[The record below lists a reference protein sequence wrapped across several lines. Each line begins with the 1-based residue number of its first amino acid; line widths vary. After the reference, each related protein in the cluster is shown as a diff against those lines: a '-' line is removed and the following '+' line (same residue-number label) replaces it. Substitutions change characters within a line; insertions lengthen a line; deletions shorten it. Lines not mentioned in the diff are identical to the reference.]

1 MTSRL
6 VKRHL
11 SLCLVLVMLLTAML
25 PVSVFAAGSN
35 DEGSAASG
43 GNAAA
48 TTMIS
53 DYATFLSCFKVL
65 EGYAQ
70 TYAEENA
77 GEDANALII
86 NYIRTGVER
95 YTSGTWEMV
104 CGKENTAFTAY
115 VSEQDTANNTSASAL
130 KNINNFT
137 LPNGNKVDLGHVFG
151 AMDVANYAKVQGMTD
166 AVVQARADMGS
177 WAGDITDLMYCAENV
192 DIADKVDTTET
203 DVDTLAANLRARY
216 LGVDYGTLNE
226 VDHSFTDTD
235 LYGDMDAFYLTTE
248 MNRGGVA
255 LSTIIENYF
264 TAGLTDA
271 SRASYFL
278 TNRLGGMVT
287 KDGIRSKVLSTYT
300 GNTLIGALESS
311 YSLTDL
317 PNCETLRKACCYAFA
332 DYLFDLAGDPNGT
345 DPVDP
350 DPVDPDPKPEPK
362 PDNAYY
368 SVFSS
373 DTTTVAPGVTQTIN
387 YALTKDDKQIV
398 YYIATADIAREDVSI
413 HANYHDNDPSQG
425 WAMSR
430 VSDQMAAAQKRHSD
444 PSDAANYVEHYNA
457 VVGVNADFY
466 NMTTGAPGGALVM
479 DGVEYH
485 GGTSENFFAILK
497 DGTAMIGSSSDYA
510 AYKDQIQEA
519 VGGSVYL
526 VKDGKPVVTSA
537 ADYYNSRH
545 SRTCVGITAEGKVIM
560 MVLDGRQ
567 EPFSAGGS
575 AEELA
580 QIMLDAGCVTAINL
594 DGGGSTTFVAKQEGS
609 NTLTVVNRPS
619 DGYERSVS
627 SSLMVVSTA
636 PVSTEL
642 DHALITSAY
651 DYLTSGATVRLVA
664 SGVSASGSA
673 AELPADI
680 TWKSADETIGTVS
693 EDGVFTAVKKGSV
706 EIQLLSGDTVIGSKT
721 LTVVE
726 PNGLKFSKTSI
737 NAIYGDSVCLPLVA
751 TYNENPVAVCAG
763 DITFEL
769 SNSAAGTVEAA
780 NNGFAFTG
788 SEGSGLRNVTITA
801 MITRDYSISATI
813 KVAMYSANQAIFDFD
828 NATGGDRTFA
838 WTREVSNAEYLPG
851 GDGETDRYHVIDPS
865 QPMNVTYVFG
875 LDMMTIKMPEKLKP
889 LLSMVAGG
897 DISGITAWDLLLQL
911 AERVSPKTEVTV
923 KFQFDQ
929 NVDVDISNL
938 TVSNDY
944 FRLTSASM
952 DENNLLTVKC
962 NFIKQS
968 QAIDPETAN
977 PICILSGVKM
987 TAKNGANQ
995 TLTITNAGSI
1005 GYDIYLGANAL
1016 YSMAKQTSFQEQYGI
1031 YPYEEPENVTHP
1043 KGGHFY
1049 CESYQKFTDKFILD
1063 GTVWSGWKQINGATY
1078 YFVDNVAVKGV
1089 HKVPGLNDESNEY
1102 FYQFNETT
1110 GACEGKVTGLF
1121 ELDGARYYAINGVA
1135 KSGWWNLTDAD
1146 GENSYY
1152 YFDKET
1158 FKGLNGP
1165 SRAFFENVTYTF
1177 DNGKLLK
1184 GEWLTTDQGT
1194 KYYYG
1199 PTFVQG
1205 KWYTVEGEKYYF
1217 DPQGYRYTGL
1227 RYVKESY
1234 NHDDHIYWY
1243 DFGEDGIC
1251 HGVYQHTGLFYLNG
1265 NTYYTIDGMV
1275 CFGLYLAEDGYYY
1288 YFGSGNYTAVKNT
1301 RHWVSFPNDTGLA
1314 QAFYDFDENG
1324 RMIID
1329 NPDPSKNGIVNEDG
1343 TLYYY
1348 VNGVRNYAGLIQ
1360 IDGDYYYV
1368 NSSCKVVT
1376 SQRYWVSKTNDLLP
1390 ATFYNFDADGKM
1402 TDAPIPTPDPDP
1414 NPNPDPGVK
1423 NGIVN
1428 EDGELY
1434 YYVNGVKTYAGL
1446 IKIDGDY
1453 YYVNSSCKVVTNC
1466 RYWISK
1472 TNDLL
1477 PATFYNF
1484 DADGKMTDAPIPTP
1498 DPDPNPNP
1506 DPEVKNGIVS
1516 EDGELY
1522 YYVNGVKTYAGL
1534 IQIDGDYYYVN
1545 SSCKVVTNQR
1555 YWISKTNDLL
1565 PATFYT
1571 FGADGKMTD
1580 APIPTPEPDPEL
1592 KNGIVS
1598 EDGEL
1603 YYYVNGVK
1611 TYAGLI
1617 QIDGDYY
1624 YVNSSCKVV
1633 TNQRYWISKTNDL
1646 LPATFY
1652 NFDADGKMTDAPIP
1666 TPEPDPELKNGIV
1679 SEDGELY
1686 YYVNGVKTYAG
1697 LIQIDGDY
1705 YYVNSSCKV
1714 VTNQRYWISKTN
1726 DLLPATFYTFGADG
1740 KMTDAPIPTPDPD
1753 PVDPAKNGIVSED
1766 GELYYYVD
1774 GVKTYAGLI
1783 KIDGDYYYVNSSCKV
1798 ITNQRYW
1805 ISKTNDLLPATF
1817 YTFGADGKMVK

>member
-6 VKRHL
+6 MKRHL
-11 SLCLVLVMLLTAML
+11 SLCLVFVMLLTAML

-35 DEGSAASG
+35 DEGSVASG

-130 KNINNFT
+130 KNLGNFT

-203 DVDTLAANLRARY
+203 DVDTLAANIRTKY
-216 LGVDYGTLNE
+216 LGVDYGTLNS
-226 VDHSFTDTD
+226 VGHSFADTD

-466 NMTTGAPGGALVM
+466 NMTTGAPSGALVM

-485 GGTSENFFAILK
+485 GGTSKNFFAILK
-497 DGTAMIGSSSDYA
+497 DGTAMIGGPSDYA
-510 AYKDQIQEA
+510 AYQDQIQEA

-545 SRTCVGITAEGKVIM
+545 SRTCVGITAEGKVVM

-567 EPFSAGGS
+567 EPFSAGGT

-636 PVSTEL
+636 PVSTEF

-664 SGVSASGSA
+664 SGVSVSGSA
-673 AELPADI
+673 AELPANL

-737 NAIYGDSVCLPLVA
+737 NAIYGDSVRLPLVA

-828 NATGGDRTFA
+828 NATSGDRTFA
-838 WTREVSNAEYLPG
+838 WTRDVSNAEYLPG

-875 LDMMTIKMPEKLKP
+875 LDMMTIKMPEKLEP

-1016 YSMAKQTSFQEQYGI
+1016 YNMAKQTSFQEQYGI

-1121 ELDGARYYAINGVA
+1121 ELDGAWYYAIKGVA

-1146 GENSYY
+1146 GSSAY
-1152 YFDKET
+1152 YFFSTKT
-1158 FKGLNGP
+1158 FQAVDGNQKIDGYNYVF
-1165 SRAFFENVTYTF
+1165 SNH
-1177 DNGKLLK
+1177 KLVRGDFVK
-1184 GEWLTTDQGT
+1184 DAGGTHYRWAGEWMCNKWLELDGK
-1194 KYYYG
+1194 KYYLGYG
-1199 PTFVQG
+1199 PNGYVQ
-1205 KWYTVEGEKYYF
+1205 
-1217 DPQGYRYTGL
+1217 TGIF
-1227 RYVKESY
+1227 
-1234 NHDDHIYWY
+1234 HIYEY
-1243 DFGEDGIC
+1243 P
-1251 HGVYQHTGLFYLNG
+1251 
-1265 NTYYTIDGMV
+1265 
-1275 CFGLYLAEDGYYY
+1275 
-1288 YFGSGNYTAVKNT
+1288 T
-1301 RHWVSFPNDTGLA
+1301 RYA
-1314 QAFYDFDENG
+1314 ADENG
-1324 RMIID
+1324 VWQEHLTGPFDYKGETYYCVAGIIQE
-1329 NPDPSKNGIVNEDG
+1329 G
-1343 TLYYY
+1343 
-1348 VNGVRNYAGLIQ
+1348 AGLVR
-1360 IDGDYYYV
+1360 IDGDYYYFRTSTSTAV
-1368 NSSCKVVT
+1368 KARAYWITVT
-1376 SQRYWVSKTNDLLP
+1376 NGLLP
-1390 ATFYNFDADGKM
+1390 AGQYTFDADGKM
-1402 TDAPIPTPDPDP
+1402 VNPPIVTPDPDP
-1414 NPNPDPGVK
+1414 SP
-1423 NGIVN
+1423 
-1428 EDGELY
+1428 E
-1434 YYVNGVKTYAGL
+1434 
-1446 IKIDGDY
+1446 
-1453 YYVNSSCKVVTNC
+1453 
-1466 RYWISK
+1466 
-1472 TNDLL
+1472 
-1477 PATFYNF
+1477 
-1484 DADGKMTDAPIPTP
+1484 
-1498 DPDPNPNP
+1498 
-1506 DPEVKNGIVS
+1506 PEVKNGIVA
-1516 EDGELY
+1516 E
-1522 YYVNGVKTYAGL
+1522 NG
-1534 IQIDGDYYYVN
+1534 
-1545 SSCKVVTNQR
+1545 S
-1555 YWISKTNDLL
+1555 
-1565 PATFYT
+1565 
-1571 FGADGKMTD
+1571 
-1580 APIPTPEPDPEL
+1580 
-1592 KNGIVS
+1592 
-1598 EDGEL
+1598 
-1603 YYYVNGVK
+1603 
-1611 TYAGLI
+1611 
-1617 QIDGDYY
+1617 
-1624 YVNSSCKVV
+1624 
-1633 TNQRYWISKTNDL
+1633 
-1646 LPATFY
+1646 
-1652 NFDADGKMTDAPIP
+1652 
-1666 TPEPDPELKNGIV
+1666 
-1679 SEDGELY
+1679 
-1686 YYVNGVKTYAG
+1686 
-1697 LIQIDGDY
+1697 
-1705 YYVNSSCKV
+1705 
-1714 VTNQRYWISKTN
+1714 
-1726 DLLPATFYTFGADG
+1726 
-1740 KMTDAPIPTPDPD
+1740 
-1753 PVDPAKNGIVSED
+1753 
-1766 GELYYYVD
+1766 LYYYVD
-1774 GVKTYAGLI
+1774 GVLTGAGLI
-1783 KIDGDYYYVNSSCKV
+1783 RLNGDYYYVRTSNCEVVHGRSYWV
-1798 ITNQRYW
+1798 TDTNG
-1805 ISKTNDLLPATF
+1805 LLPAGPYTF
-1817 YTFGADGKMVK
+1817 GTDGKMINPPVVDPTPDPDPEPEPTPDPDPTPDVKNGIVAENGSLYYYEDGVLTGAGLIRLNGDYYYVKTSNCEVVHGRSYWVTDTNGLLPAGPYTFGADGKMVK

>member
-1 MTSRL
+1 MTRGTM
-6 VKRHL
+6 KRYL
-11 SLCLVLVMLLTAML
+11 SMCLVIVMLLTTLL
-25 PVSVFAAGSN
+25 PVGAYAADDSAIEDTATN
-35 DEGSAASG
+35 YEEPVASELEDVSIELEDQESEQADETS
-43 GNAAA
+43 
-48 TTMIS
+48 TVTEIS

-264 TAGLTDA
+264 TAGLTDT

-317 PNCETLRKACCYAFA
+317 PNYETLRKACCYAFA

-350 DPVDPDPKPEPK
+350 NPDPEPDPEP
-362 PDNAYY
+362 DDAYY

-398 YYIATADIAREDVSI
+398 YYIATADISRDDVSI
-413 HANYHDNDPSQG
+413 HANYHANDPSQG

-430 VSDQMAAAQKRHSD
+430 VSDQMTAAQKRHSD

-466 NMTTGAPGGALVM
+466 NMTTGAPSGALVM
-479 DGVEYH
+479 EGVEYH
-485 GGTSENFFAILK
+485 SGASANFFAILK

-526 VKDGKPVVTSA
+526 VKDGKSVVTSA

-545 SRTCVGITAEGKVIM
+545 SRTCVGITAEGKVVL

-636 PVSTEL
+636 PVSTEF

-651 DYLTSGATVRLVA
+651 DYLTSGATVRLIA
-664 SGVSASGSA
+664 SGVSVSGSA

-693 EDGVFTAVKKGSV
+693 EGGVFTAVKKGSV

-737 NAIYGDSVCLPLVA
+737 NAIYGDSVRLPLVA

-788 SEGSGLRNVTITA
+788 SEASGLRNVTITA

-828 NATGGDRTFA
+828 NTTSGDRTFA
-838 WTREVSNAEYLPG
+838 WTRDVSNAEYLPG

-875 LDMMTIKMPEKLKP
+875 LDMMTIKVPEKLEP

-897 DISGITAWDLLLQL
+897 DISGITGWDLLLQL
-911 AERVSPKTEVTV
+911 AERVSSKTEVTV

-929 NVDVDISNL
+929 NVAVDISNL

-944 FRLTSASM
+944 FRLTSASL

-968 QAIDPETAN
+968 QAIDPDTAN
-977 PICILSGVKM
+977 PICILSGVQLS
-987 TAKNGANQ
+987 AKDGAQWDADQCLSIENS
-995 TLTITNAGSI
+995 GSV

-1031 YPYEEPENVTHP
+1031 YPYEEPENTTHP
-1043 KGGHFY
+1043 CGGHFY
-1049 CESYQKFTDKFILD
+1049 CESYQEFTDRFILD
-1063 GTVWSGWKQINGATY
+1063 NGSWSGWKTVNGASY
-1078 YFVDNVAVKGV
+1078 YFVENNALKGI

-1110 GACEGKVTGLF
+1110 GACEGKVTGLI
-1121 ELDGARYYAINGVA
+1121 EVDGAWYYAINGVA

-1146 GENSYY
+1146 GNNGYY
-1152 YFDKET
+1152 YFDPET
-1158 FKGLNGP
+1158 FQGLNGEN
-1165 SRAFFENVTYTF
+1165 SSFFPNVTYQF
-1177 DNGKLLK
+1177 ENGKLVK
-1184 GEWLTTDQGT
+1184 GAWLATDHG
-1194 KYYYG
+1194 KRYYYG
-1199 PTFVQG
+1199 PGFVQG
-1205 KWYTVEGEKYYF
+1205 KWYTIEGNLYF
-1217 DPQGYRYTGL
+1217 FNQNGYRYEGL
-1227 RYVKESY
+1227 RYVKLRD
-1234 NHDDHIYWY
+1234 NHDDPIYWY

-1265 NTYYTIDGMV
+1265 NTYYTINGMV
-1275 CFGLYLAEDGYYY
+1275 CNGLYLADDGYYY
-1288 YFGSGNYTAVKNT
+1288 YFGSVDYTAVKNT
-1301 RHWVSFPNDTGLA
+1301 RHWVSYPNDTGFA
-1314 QAFYDFDENG
+1314 PAFYSFDEDG

-1329 NPDPSKNGIVNEDG
+1329 TPDPSKDGIVNEDG
-1343 TLYYY
+1343 ELYYY
-1348 VNGVRNYAGLIQ
+1348 VNGVRFYAGLIQ

-1376 SQRYWVSKTNDLLP
+1376 NQRYWVSKTNDLLP
-1390 ATFYNFDADGKM
+1390 AGFYNFDVDGKM

-1414 NPNPDPGVK
+1414 DPNPDPEVK

-1446 IKIDGDY
+1446 IQIDGDY
-1453 YYVNSSCKVVTNC
+1453 YYVNSYCKVITNQ
-1466 RYWISK
+1466 RYWVSK

-1477 PATFYNF
+1477 TAGFYNF
-1484 DADGKMTDAPIPTP
+1484 GADGKMTDAPIPTP
-1498 DPDPNPNP
+1498 DPDPDPNP

-1545 SSCKVVTNQR
+1545 SYCKVITNQR
-1555 YWISKTNDLL
+1555 YWVSKTNDLL
-1565 PATFYT
+1565 PA
-1571 FGADGKMTD
+1571 A
-1580 APIPTPEPDPEL
+1580 
-1592 KNGIVS
+1592 
-1598 EDGEL
+1598 
-1603 YYYVNGVK
+1603 
-1611 TYAGLI
+1611 
-1617 QIDGDYY
+1617 
-1624 YVNSSCKVV
+1624 
-1633 TNQRYWISKTNDL
+1633 
-1646 LPATFY
+1646 FY

-1666 TPEPDPELKNGIV
+1666 TPDPDPN
-1679 SEDGELY
+1679 
-1686 YYVNGVKTYAG
+1686 
-1697 LIQIDGDY
+1697 
-1705 YYVNSSCKV
+1705 
-1714 VTNQRYWISKTN
+1714 
-1726 DLLPATFYTFGADG
+1726 
-1740 KMTDAPIPTPDPD
+1740 PDPD
-1753 PVDPAKNGIVSED
+1753 PEVKNGIVSED

-1783 KIDGDYYYVNSSCKV
+1783 QIDGDYYYVNSYCKV
-1798 ITNQRYW
+1798 ITSQRYW
-1805 ISKTNDLLPATF
+1805 VSKTNNLLPATF
-1817 YTFGADGKMVK
+1817 YTFGADGKMVR

>member
-6 VKRHL
+6 MKRHL

-130 KNINNFT
+130 KNLGNFT

-151 AMDVANYAKVQGMTD
+151 AMDVANYAKAQGMTA

-177 WAGDITDLMYCAENV
+177 WAGDIADLMFCAENV
-192 DIADKVDTTET
+192 DIPDKVDTTET
-203 DVDTLAANLRARY
+203 DVDILAANIRTKY
-216 LGVDYGTLNE
+216 LGVDYGTLNS
-226 VDHSFTDTD
+226 VGHSFTDTD

-466 NMTTGAPGGALVM
+466 NMTTGAPSGALVM

-485 GGTSENFFAILK
+485 GGTSKNFFAILK
-497 DGTAMIGSSSDYA
+497 DGTAMIGGPSDYA
-510 AYKDQIQEA
+510 AYQDQIQEA

-545 SRTCVGITAEGKVIM
+545 SRTCVGITAEGKVVM

-567 EPFSAGGS
+567 EPFSAGGT

-636 PVSTEL
+636 PVSTEF

-651 DYLTSGATVRLVA
+651 DYLTSGAAVRLVA
-664 SGVSASGSA
+664 SGVSVSGSA
-673 AELPADI
+673 AELPANL

-737 NAIYGDSVCLPLVA
+737 NAIYGDSVRLPLVA

-1146 GENSYY
+1146 GSSAY
-1152 YFDKET
+1152 YFFSTKT
-1158 FKGLNGP
+1158 FQAVDGNQKIDGYNYVF
-1165 SRAFFENVTYTF
+1165 SNH
-1177 DNGKLLK
+1177 KLVRGDFVK
-1184 GEWLTTDQGT
+1184 DAGGTHYRWAGEWMCNKWLELDGK
-1194 KYYYG
+1194 KYYLGYG
-1199 PTFVQG
+1199 PNGYVQ
-1205 KWYTVEGEKYYF
+1205 
-1217 DPQGYRYTGL
+1217 TGIF
-1227 RYVKESY
+1227 
-1234 NHDDHIYWY
+1234 HIYEY
-1243 DFGEDGIC
+1243 PTRYAADEN
-1251 HGVYQHTGLFYLNG
+1251 GVWQEHLTGLFDYKG
-1265 NTYYTIDGMV
+1265 ETYYCVAG
-1275 CFGLYLAEDGYYY
+1275 
-1288 YFGSGNYTAVKNT
+1288 
-1301 RHWVSFPNDTGLA
+1301 
-1314 QAFYDFDENG
+1314 
-1324 RMIID
+1324 IIQE
-1329 NPDPSKNGIVNEDG
+1329 G
-1343 TLYYY
+1343 
-1348 VNGVRNYAGLIQ
+1348 AGLVR
-1360 IDGDYYYV
+1360 IDGDYYYFR
-1368 NSSCKVVT
+1368 T
-1376 SQRYWVSKTNDLLP
+1376 STSTAVKARAYWITVKNGLLP
-1390 ATFYNFDADGKM
+1390 AGQYTFDADGKM
-1402 TDAPIPTPDPDP
+1402 VNPPIVTPDPDP
-1414 NPNPDPGVK
+1414 SPEPGVK
-1423 NGIVN
+1423 NGIVA
-1428 EDGELY
+1428 E
-1434 YYVNGVKTYAGL
+1434 NG
-1446 IKIDGDY
+1446 
-1453 YYVNSSCKVVTNC
+1453 S
-1466 RYWISK
+1466 
-1472 TNDLL
+1472 
-1477 PATFYNF
+1477 
-1484 DADGKMTDAPIPTP
+1484 
-1498 DPDPNPNP
+1498 
-1506 DPEVKNGIVS
+1506 
-1516 EDGELY
+1516 
-1522 YYVNGVKTYAGL
+1522 
-1534 IQIDGDYYYVN
+1534 
-1545 SSCKVVTNQR
+1545 
-1555 YWISKTNDLL
+1555 
-1565 PATFYT
+1565 
-1571 FGADGKMTD
+1571 
-1580 APIPTPEPDPEL
+1580 
-1592 KNGIVS
+1592 
-1598 EDGEL
+1598 
-1603 YYYVNGVK
+1603 
-1611 TYAGLI
+1611 
-1617 QIDGDYY
+1617 
-1624 YVNSSCKVV
+1624 
-1633 TNQRYWISKTNDL
+1633 
-1646 LPATFY
+1646 
-1652 NFDADGKMTDAPIP
+1652 
-1666 TPEPDPELKNGIV
+1666 
-1679 SEDGELY
+1679 
-1686 YYVNGVKTYAG
+1686 
-1697 LIQIDGDY
+1697 
-1705 YYVNSSCKV
+1705 
-1714 VTNQRYWISKTN
+1714 
-1726 DLLPATFYTFGADG
+1726 
-1740 KMTDAPIPTPDPD
+1740 
-1753 PVDPAKNGIVSED
+1753 
-1766 GELYYYVD
+1766 LYYYVD
-1774 GVKTYAGLI
+1774 GVLTGAGLI
-1783 KIDGDYYYVNSSCKV
+1783 RLNGDYYYVKTSNCEVVHGRSYWV
-1798 ITNQRYW
+1798 TDTNG
-1805 ISKTNDLLPATF
+1805 LLPAGP
-1817 YTFGADGKMVK
+1817 YTFGTDGKMINPPVVDPTPDPDPEPEPTPDPDPTPDVKSGIVAENGSLYYYEDGVLTGAGLIRLNGDYYYVKTSNCEVVHGRSYWVTDTNGLLPAGPYTFDADGKMVK

>member
-6 VKRHL
+6 MKRHL

-130 KNINNFT
+130 KNISNFT

-177 WAGDITDLMYCAENV
+177 WAGDIADLMFCAENV
-192 DIADKVDTTET
+192 DIPEKVDTTET
-203 DVDTLAANLRARY
+203 DVDILAANIRTKY
-216 LGVDYGTLNE
+216 LGVDYGTLNS

-497 DGTAMIGSSSDYA
+497 DGTAMIGGPSDYA
-510 AYKDQIQEA
+510 AYQDQIQEA

-636 PVSTEL
+636 PVSTEF

-664 SGVSASGSA
+664 SGVSVSGSA
-673 AELPADI
+673 AELPANL

-737 NAIYGDSVCLPLVA
+737 NAIYGDSVRLPLVA

-1146 GENSYY
+1146 GSSAY
-1152 YFDKET
+1152 YFFSTKT
-1158 FKGLNGP
+1158 FQAVDGNQKIDGYNYVF
-1165 SRAFFENVTYTF
+1165 SNH
-1177 DNGKLLK
+1177 KLVRGDFVK
-1184 GEWLTTDQGT
+1184 DAGGTHYRWAGEWMCNKWLELDGK
-1194 KYYYG
+1194 KYYLGYG
-1199 PTFVQG
+1199 PNGYVQ
-1205 KWYTVEGEKYYF
+1205 
-1217 DPQGYRYTGL
+1217 TGIF
-1227 RYVKESY
+1227 
-1234 NHDDHIYWY
+1234 HIYEY
-1243 DFGEDGIC
+1243 PTRYAADEN
-1251 HGVYQHTGLFYLNG
+1251 GVWQEHLTGLFDYKG
-1265 NTYYTIDGMV
+1265 ETYYCVAG
-1275 CFGLYLAEDGYYY
+1275 
-1288 YFGSGNYTAVKNT
+1288 
-1301 RHWVSFPNDTGLA
+1301 
-1314 QAFYDFDENG
+1314 
-1324 RMIID
+1324 IIQE
-1329 NPDPSKNGIVNEDG
+1329 G
-1343 TLYYY
+1343 
-1348 VNGVRNYAGLIQ
+1348 AGLVR
-1360 IDGDYYYV
+1360 IDGDYYYFRTSTSTAV
-1368 NSSCKVVT
+1368 KARAYWITVT
-1376 SQRYWVSKTNDLLP
+1376 NGLLP
-1390 ATFYNFDADGKM
+1390 AGQYTFDADGKM
-1402 TDAPIPTPDPDP
+1402 VNPPIVTPDPDP
-1414 NPNPDPGVK
+1414 SPEPGVK
-1423 NGIVN
+1423 NGIVA
-1428 EDGELY
+1428 E
-1434 YYVNGVKTYAGL
+1434 NG
-1446 IKIDGDY
+1446 
-1453 YYVNSSCKVVTNC
+1453 S
-1466 RYWISK
+1466 
-1472 TNDLL
+1472 
-1477 PATFYNF
+1477 
-1484 DADGKMTDAPIPTP
+1484 
-1498 DPDPNPNP
+1498 
-1506 DPEVKNGIVS
+1506 
-1516 EDGELY
+1516 
-1522 YYVNGVKTYAGL
+1522 
-1534 IQIDGDYYYVN
+1534 
-1545 SSCKVVTNQR
+1545 
-1555 YWISKTNDLL
+1555 
-1565 PATFYT
+1565 
-1571 FGADGKMTD
+1571 
-1580 APIPTPEPDPEL
+1580 
-1592 KNGIVS
+1592 
-1598 EDGEL
+1598 
-1603 YYYVNGVK
+1603 
-1611 TYAGLI
+1611 
-1617 QIDGDYY
+1617 
-1624 YVNSSCKVV
+1624 
-1633 TNQRYWISKTNDL
+1633 
-1646 LPATFY
+1646 
-1652 NFDADGKMTDAPIP
+1652 
-1666 TPEPDPELKNGIV
+1666 
-1679 SEDGELY
+1679 
-1686 YYVNGVKTYAG
+1686 
-1697 LIQIDGDY
+1697 
-1705 YYVNSSCKV
+1705 
-1714 VTNQRYWISKTN
+1714 
-1726 DLLPATFYTFGADG
+1726 
-1740 KMTDAPIPTPDPD
+1740 
-1753 PVDPAKNGIVSED
+1753 
-1766 GELYYYVD
+1766 LYYYVD
-1774 GVKTYAGLI
+1774 GVLTGAGLI
-1783 KIDGDYYYVNSSCKV
+1783 RLNGDYYYVKTSNCEVVHGRSYWV
-1798 ITNQRYW
+1798 TDTNG
-1805 ISKTNDLLPATF
+1805 LLPAGP
-1817 YTFGADGKMVK
+1817 YTFGTDGKMINPPVVDPTPDPDPEPEPTPDPDPTPDVKSGIVAENGSLYYYEDGVLTGAGLIRLNGDYYYVKTSNCEVVHGRSYWVTDTNGLLPAGPYTFGTDGKMINPPVVDPTPDPDPEPEPTPDPDPTPDVKNGIVAENGSLYYYEGGVLTGAGLIRLNGDYYYVKTSNCEVVHGRSYWVTDTNGLLPAGPYTFDADGKMVK

>member
-6 VKRHL
+6 MKRHL

-130 KNINNFT
+130 KNLGNFT

-177 WAGDITDLMYCAENV
+177 WAGDIADLMFCAENV
-192 DIADKVDTTET
+192 DIPEKVDTTET
-203 DVDTLAANLRARY
+203 DVDILAANIRTKY
-216 LGVDYGTLNE
+216 LGVDYGTLNS

-497 DGTAMIGSSSDYA
+497 DGTAMIGGPSDYA
-510 AYKDQIQEA
+510 AYQDQIQEA

-636 PVSTEL
+636 PVSTEF

-664 SGVSASGSA
+664 SGVSVSGSA
-673 AELPADI
+673 AELPANL

-737 NAIYGDSVCLPLVA
+737 NAIYGDSVRLPLVA

-1146 GENSYY
+1146 GSSAY
-1152 YFDKET
+1152 YFFSTKT
-1158 FKGLNGP
+1158 FQAVDGNQKIDGYNYVF
-1165 SRAFFENVTYTF
+1165 SNH
-1177 DNGKLLK
+1177 KLVRGDFVK
-1184 GEWLTTDQGT
+1184 DAGGTHYRWAGEWMCNKWLELDGK
-1194 KYYYG
+1194 KYYLGYG
-1199 PTFVQG
+1199 PNGYVQ
-1205 KWYTVEGEKYYF
+1205 
-1217 DPQGYRYTGL
+1217 TGIF
-1227 RYVKESY
+1227 
-1234 NHDDHIYWY
+1234 HIYEY
-1243 DFGEDGIC
+1243 PTRYAADEN
-1251 HGVYQHTGLFYLNG
+1251 GVWQEHLTGLFDYKG
-1265 NTYYTIDGMV
+1265 ETYYCVAG
-1275 CFGLYLAEDGYYY
+1275 
-1288 YFGSGNYTAVKNT
+1288 
-1301 RHWVSFPNDTGLA
+1301 
-1314 QAFYDFDENG
+1314 
-1324 RMIID
+1324 IIQE
-1329 NPDPSKNGIVNEDG
+1329 G
-1343 TLYYY
+1343 
-1348 VNGVRNYAGLIQ
+1348 AGLVR
-1360 IDGDYYYV
+1360 IDGDYYYFRTSTSTAV
-1368 NSSCKVVT
+1368 KARAYWITVT
-1376 SQRYWVSKTNDLLP
+1376 NGLLP
-1390 ATFYNFDADGKM
+1390 AGQYTFDADGKM
-1402 TDAPIPTPDPDP
+1402 VNPPIVTPDPDP
-1414 NPNPDPGVK
+1414 SPEPGVK
-1423 NGIVN
+1423 NGIVA
-1428 EDGELY
+1428 E
-1434 YYVNGVKTYAGL
+1434 NG
-1446 IKIDGDY
+1446 
-1453 YYVNSSCKVVTNC
+1453 S
-1466 RYWISK
+1466 
-1472 TNDLL
+1472 
-1477 PATFYNF
+1477 
-1484 DADGKMTDAPIPTP
+1484 
-1498 DPDPNPNP
+1498 
-1506 DPEVKNGIVS
+1506 
-1516 EDGELY
+1516 
-1522 YYVNGVKTYAGL
+1522 
-1534 IQIDGDYYYVN
+1534 
-1545 SSCKVVTNQR
+1545 
-1555 YWISKTNDLL
+1555 
-1565 PATFYT
+1565 
-1571 FGADGKMTD
+1571 
-1580 APIPTPEPDPEL
+1580 
-1592 KNGIVS
+1592 
-1598 EDGEL
+1598 
-1603 YYYVNGVK
+1603 
-1611 TYAGLI
+1611 
-1617 QIDGDYY
+1617 
-1624 YVNSSCKVV
+1624 
-1633 TNQRYWISKTNDL
+1633 
-1646 LPATFY
+1646 
-1652 NFDADGKMTDAPIP
+1652 
-1666 TPEPDPELKNGIV
+1666 
-1679 SEDGELY
+1679 
-1686 YYVNGVKTYAG
+1686 
-1697 LIQIDGDY
+1697 
-1705 YYVNSSCKV
+1705 
-1714 VTNQRYWISKTN
+1714 
-1726 DLLPATFYTFGADG
+1726 
-1740 KMTDAPIPTPDPD
+1740 
-1753 PVDPAKNGIVSED
+1753 
-1766 GELYYYVD
+1766 LYYYVD
-1774 GVKTYAGLI
+1774 GVLTGAGLI
-1783 KIDGDYYYVNSSCKV
+1783 RLNGDYYYVKTSNCEVVHGRSYWV
-1798 ITNQRYW
+1798 TDTNG
-1805 ISKTNDLLPATF
+1805 LLPAGP
-1817 YTFGADGKMVK
+1817 YTFGTDGKMINPPVVDPTPDPDPEPEPTPDPDPTPDVKSGIVAENGSLYYYEDGVLTGAGLIRLNGDYYYVKTSNCEVVHGRSYWVTDTNGLLPAGPYTFDADGKMVK

>member
-6 VKRHL
+6 MKRHL

-130 KNINNFT
+130 KNLGNFT

-177 WAGDITDLMYCAENV
+177 WAGDIADLMFCAENV
-192 DIADKVDTTET
+192 DIPEKVDTTET
-203 DVDTLAANLRARY
+203 DVDILAANIRTKY
-216 LGVDYGTLNE
+216 LGVDYGTLNS

-497 DGTAMIGSSSDYA
+497 DGTAMIGGPSDYA
-510 AYKDQIQEA
+510 AYQDQIQEA

-636 PVSTEL
+636 PVSTEF

-664 SGVSASGSA
+664 SGVSVSGSA
-673 AELPADI
+673 AELPANL

-737 NAIYGDSVCLPLVA
+737 NAIYGDSVRLPLVA

-1146 GENSYY
+1146 GSSAY
-1152 YFDKET
+1152 YFFSTKT
-1158 FKGLNGP
+1158 FQAVDGNQKIDGYNYVF
-1165 SRAFFENVTYTF
+1165 SNH
-1177 DNGKLLK
+1177 KLVRGDFVK
-1184 GEWLTTDQGT
+1184 DAGGTHYRWAGEWMCNKWLELDGK
-1194 KYYYG
+1194 KYYLGYG
-1199 PTFVQG
+1199 PNGYVQ
-1205 KWYTVEGEKYYF
+1205 
-1217 DPQGYRYTGL
+1217 TGIF
-1227 RYVKESY
+1227 
-1234 NHDDHIYWY
+1234 HIYEY
-1243 DFGEDGIC
+1243 PTRYAADEN
-1251 HGVYQHTGLFYLNG
+1251 GVWQEHLTGLFDYKG
-1265 NTYYTIDGMV
+1265 ETYYCVAG
-1275 CFGLYLAEDGYYY
+1275 
-1288 YFGSGNYTAVKNT
+1288 
-1301 RHWVSFPNDTGLA
+1301 
-1314 QAFYDFDENG
+1314 
-1324 RMIID
+1324 IIQE
-1329 NPDPSKNGIVNEDG
+1329 G
-1343 TLYYY
+1343 
-1348 VNGVRNYAGLIQ
+1348 AGLVR
-1360 IDGDYYYV
+1360 IDGDYYYFRTSTSTAV
-1368 NSSCKVVT
+1368 KARAYWITVT
-1376 SQRYWVSKTNDLLP
+1376 NGLLP
-1390 ATFYNFDADGKM
+1390 AGQYTFDADGKM
-1402 TDAPIPTPDPDP
+1402 VNPPIVTPDPDP
-1414 NPNPDPGVK
+1414 SPEPGVK
-1423 NGIVN
+1423 NGIVAEN
-1428 EDGELY
+1428 GSLY
-1434 YYVNGVKTYAGL
+1434 YYEDGVLTGAGL
-1446 IKIDGDY
+1446 IRLNGDY
-1453 YYVNSSCKVVTNC
+1453 YYVKTSNCEVVHGRSYWVTDTNG
-1466 RYWISK
+1466 
-1472 TNDLL
+1472 LL
-1477 PATFYNF
+1477 PAGPYTFGTDGKMINPPVVDPTPDPDPEPEPTPDPDPTPDVKNGIVAENGSLYYYEGGVLTGAGLIRLNGDYYYVKTSNCEVVHGRSYWVTDTNGLLPAGPYTF
-1484 DADGKMTDAPIPTP
+1484 DADGKM
-1498 DPDPNPNP
+1498 
-1506 DPEVKNGIVS
+1506 VK
-1516 EDGELY
+1516 
-1522 YYVNGVKTYAGL
+1522 
-1534 IQIDGDYYYVN
+1534 
-1545 SSCKVVTNQR
+1545 
-1555 YWISKTNDLL
+1555 
-1565 PATFYT
+1565 
-1571 FGADGKMTD
+1571 
-1580 APIPTPEPDPEL
+1580 
-1592 KNGIVS
+1592 
-1598 EDGEL
+1598 
-1603 YYYVNGVK
+1603 
-1611 TYAGLI
+1611 
-1617 QIDGDYY
+1617 
-1624 YVNSSCKVV
+1624 
-1633 TNQRYWISKTNDL
+1633 
-1646 LPATFY
+1646 
-1652 NFDADGKMTDAPIP
+1652 
-1666 TPEPDPELKNGIV
+1666 
-1679 SEDGELY
+1679 
-1686 YYVNGVKTYAG
+1686 
-1697 LIQIDGDY
+1697 
-1705 YYVNSSCKV
+1705 
-1714 VTNQRYWISKTN
+1714 
-1726 DLLPATFYTFGADG
+1726 
-1740 KMTDAPIPTPDPD
+1740 
-1753 PVDPAKNGIVSED
+1753 
-1766 GELYYYVD
+1766 
-1774 GVKTYAGLI
+1774 
-1783 KIDGDYYYVNSSCKV
+1783 
-1798 ITNQRYW
+1798 
-1805 ISKTNDLLPATF
+1805 
-1817 YTFGADGKMVK
+1817 

>member
-130 KNINNFT
+130 KNLGNFT

-151 AMDVANYAKVQGMTD
+151 AMDVANYAKAQGMTA

-177 WAGDITDLMYCAENV
+177 WAGDIADLMFCAENV
-192 DIADKVDTTET
+192 DIPEKVDTTET
-203 DVDTLAANLRARY
+203 DVDILAANIRTKY
-216 LGVDYGTLNE
+216 LGVDYGTLNS
-226 VDHSFTDTD
+226 VDHSFADTD

-545 SRTCVGITAEGKVIM
+545 SRTCVGITAEGKVVM

-636 PVSTEL
+636 PVSTEF

-664 SGVSASGSA
+664 SGVSVSGSA

-737 NAIYGDSVCLPLVA
+737 NAIYGDSVRLPLIA

-838 WTREVSNAEYLPG
+838 WTRDVSNAEYLPG

-875 LDMMTIKMPEKLKP
+875 LDMMTIKMPEKLEP

-1146 GENSYY
+1146 GSSAY
-1152 YFDKET
+1152 YFFSTKT
-1158 FKGLNGP
+1158 FQAVDGNQKIDGYNYVF
-1165 SRAFFENVTYTF
+1165 SNH
-1177 DNGKLLK
+1177 KLVRGDFVK
-1184 GEWLTTDQGT
+1184 DAGGTHYRWAGEWMCNKWLELDGK
-1194 KYYYG
+1194 KYYLGYG
-1199 PTFVQG
+1199 PNGYVQ
-1205 KWYTVEGEKYYF
+1205 
-1217 DPQGYRYTGL
+1217 TGIF
-1227 RYVKESY
+1227 
-1234 NHDDHIYWY
+1234 HIYEY
-1243 DFGEDGIC
+1243 PTRYAADEN
-1251 HGVYQHTGLFYLNG
+1251 GVWQEHLTGLFDYKG
-1265 NTYYTIDGMV
+1265 ETYYCVAG
-1275 CFGLYLAEDGYYY
+1275 
-1288 YFGSGNYTAVKNT
+1288 
-1301 RHWVSFPNDTGLA
+1301 
-1314 QAFYDFDENG
+1314 
-1324 RMIID
+1324 IIQE
-1329 NPDPSKNGIVNEDG
+1329 G
-1343 TLYYY
+1343 
-1348 VNGVRNYAGLIQ
+1348 AGLVR
-1360 IDGDYYYV
+1360 IDGDYYYFRTSTSTAV
-1368 NSSCKVVT
+1368 KARAYWITVT
-1376 SQRYWVSKTNDLLP
+1376 NGLLP
-1390 ATFYNFDADGKM
+1390 AGQYTFDADGKM
-1402 TDAPIPTPDPDP
+1402 VNPPIVTPDPDP
-1414 NPNPDPGVK
+1414 SPEPGVK
-1423 NGIVN
+1423 NGIVA
-1428 EDGELY
+1428 E
-1434 YYVNGVKTYAGL
+1434 NG
-1446 IKIDGDY
+1446 
-1453 YYVNSSCKVVTNC
+1453 S
-1466 RYWISK
+1466 
-1472 TNDLL
+1472 
-1477 PATFYNF
+1477 
-1484 DADGKMTDAPIPTP
+1484 
-1498 DPDPNPNP
+1498 
-1506 DPEVKNGIVS
+1506 
-1516 EDGELY
+1516 
-1522 YYVNGVKTYAGL
+1522 
-1534 IQIDGDYYYVN
+1534 
-1545 SSCKVVTNQR
+1545 
-1555 YWISKTNDLL
+1555 
-1565 PATFYT
+1565 
-1571 FGADGKMTD
+1571 
-1580 APIPTPEPDPEL
+1580 
-1592 KNGIVS
+1592 
-1598 EDGEL
+1598 
-1603 YYYVNGVK
+1603 
-1611 TYAGLI
+1611 
-1617 QIDGDYY
+1617 
-1624 YVNSSCKVV
+1624 
-1633 TNQRYWISKTNDL
+1633 
-1646 LPATFY
+1646 
-1652 NFDADGKMTDAPIP
+1652 
-1666 TPEPDPELKNGIV
+1666 
-1679 SEDGELY
+1679 
-1686 YYVNGVKTYAG
+1686 
-1697 LIQIDGDY
+1697 
-1705 YYVNSSCKV
+1705 
-1714 VTNQRYWISKTN
+1714 
-1726 DLLPATFYTFGADG
+1726 
-1740 KMTDAPIPTPDPD
+1740 
-1753 PVDPAKNGIVSED
+1753 
-1766 GELYYYVD
+1766 LYYYVD
-1774 GVKTYAGLI
+1774 GVLTGAGLI
-1783 KIDGDYYYVNSSCKV
+1783 RLNGDYYYVKTSNCEVVHGRSYWV
-1798 ITNQRYW
+1798 TDTNG
-1805 ISKTNDLLPATF
+1805 LLPAGP
-1817 YTFGADGKMVK
+1817 YTFGTDGKMINPPVVDPTPDPDPEPEPTPDPDPTPDVKSGIVAENGSLYYYEDGVLTGAGLIRLNGDYYYVKTSNCEVVHGRSYWVTDTNGLLPAGPYTFGTDGKMINPPVVDPTPDPDPEPEPTPDPDPTPDVKNGIVAENGSLYYYEGGVLTGAGLIRLNGDYYYVKTSNCEVVHGRSYWVTDTNGLLPAGPYTFDADGKMVK

>member
-1 MTSRL
+1 MVRGTM
-6 VKRHL
+6 KRYL
-11 SLCLVLVMLLTAML
+11 SMCLVVVMLLTTLL
-25 PVSVFAAGSN
+25 PVGAYAADDSAIEDTATN
-35 DEGSAASG
+35 YEEPVASELEDVSIELEDQESEQADETS
-43 GNAAA
+43 
-48 TTMIS
+48 TVTEIS

-77 GEDANALII
+77 GENANALII

-166 AVVQARADMGS
+166 TVVQARADMGS

-203 DVDTLAANLRARY
+203 DADTLAANIRARY
-216 LGVDYGTLNE
+216 LGVDYGTLNS

-317 PNCETLRKACCYAFA
+317 SNYETLRKACCYAFA

-350 DPVDPDPKPEPK
+350 DPDPEPDPEPG
-362 PDNAYY
+362 DAYY

-413 HANYHDNDPSQG
+413 HANYHANDPSQG

-430 VSDQMAAAQKRHSD
+430 VSDQMSAAQKRHSD
-444 PSDAANYVEHYNA
+444 PSDTANYVEHYNA

-466 NMTTGAPGGALVM
+466 NMTTGAPSGALVM
-479 DGVEYH
+479 EGVEYH
-485 GGTSENFFAILK
+485 GVASENFFAILK

-526 VKDGKPVVTSA
+526 VKDGKSVVTSA

-545 SRTCVGITAEGKVIM
+545 SRTCVGITAEGKVVL

-609 NTLTVVNRPS
+609 DTLTVVNRPS

-636 PVSTEL
+636 PVSTEF

-651 DYLTSGATVRLVA
+651 DYLTSGATVRMVA
-664 SGVSASGSA
+664 SGVSVSGSA

-737 NAIYGDSVCLPLVA
+737 NAIYGDSVRLPLIA

-769 SNSAAGTVEAA
+769 SNSAAGTVESA

-788 SEGSGLRNVTITA
+788 SEESGLRNVTITA

-828 NATGGDRTFA
+828 NATSGDRTFA
-838 WTREVSNAEYLPG
+838 WTRDVSNAEYLPG

-865 QPMNVTYVFG
+865 QPMNVAYVFG
-875 LDMMTIKMPEKLKP
+875 LDMMTIKVPEKLEP

-911 AERVSPKTEVTV
+911 AERVSSKTEVTV

-929 NVDVDISNL
+929 NVAVDISNL

-944 FRLTSASM
+944 FRLTSASL

-968 QAIDPETAN
+968 QAIDPDTAN
-977 PICILSGVKM
+977 PICILSGVQLS
-987 TAKNGANQ
+987 AKDGAQWDADQCLSIENS
-995 TLTITNAGSI
+995 GSV

-1031 YPYEEPENVTHP
+1031 YPYEEPENTTHP
-1043 KGGHFY
+1043 CGGHFY
-1049 CESYQKFTDKFILD
+1049 CESYQEFTDRFILD
-1063 GTVWSGWKQINGATY
+1063 NGSWSGWKTVNGASY
-1078 YFVDNVAVKGV
+1078 YFVENNALKGI

-1110 GACEGKVTGLF
+1110 GACEGKVTGLI
-1121 ELDGARYYAINGVA
+1121 EVDGAWYYAINGVA

-1146 GENSYY
+1146 GNNGYY
-1152 YFDKET
+1152 YFDPET
-1158 FKGLNGP
+1158 FQGLNGEN
-1165 SRAFFENVTYTF
+1165 SSFFPNVTYQF
-1177 DNGKLLK
+1177 ENGKLVK
-1184 GEWLTTDQGT
+1184 GAWLATDHG
-1194 KYYYG
+1194 KRYYYG
-1199 PTFVQG
+1199 PGFVQG
-1205 KWYTVEGEKYYF
+1205 KWYTIEGNLYF
-1217 DPQGYRYTGL
+1217 FNQNGYRYEGL
-1227 RYVKESY
+1227 RYVKLRD
-1234 NHDDHIYWY
+1234 NHDDPIYWY

-1265 NTYYTIDGMV
+1265 NTYYTINGMV
-1275 CFGLYLAEDGYYY
+1275 CNGLYLADDGYYY
-1288 YFGSGNYTAVKNT
+1288 YFGSVDYTAVKNT
-1301 RHWVSFPNDTGLA
+1301 RHWVSYPNDTGFA
-1314 QAFYDFDENG
+1314 PAFYSFDEDG

-1329 NPDPSKNGIVNEDG
+1329 TPDPSKDGIVNEDG
-1343 TLYYY
+1343 ELYYY
-1348 VNGVRNYAGLIQ
+1348 VNGVRFYAGLIQ

-1376 SQRYWVSKTNDLLP
+1376 NQRYWVSKTNDLLP
-1390 ATFYNFDADGKM
+1390 AGFYNFDVDGKM

-1414 NPNPDPGVK
+1414 DPNPDPEVK

-1446 IKIDGDY
+1446 IQIDGDY
-1453 YYVNSSCKVVTNC
+1453 YYVNSYCKVITNQ
-1466 RYWISK
+1466 RYWVSK

-1477 PATFYNF
+1477 TAGFYNF
-1484 DADGKMTDAPIPTP
+1484 GADGKMTDAPIPTP
-1498 DPDPNPNP
+1498 DPDPDPNP

-1545 SSCKVVTNQR
+1545 SYCKVITNQR
-1555 YWISKTNDLL
+1555 YWVSKTNDLL
-1565 PATFYT
+1565 PA
-1571 FGADGKMTD
+1571 A
-1580 APIPTPEPDPEL
+1580 
-1592 KNGIVS
+1592 
-1598 EDGEL
+1598 
-1603 YYYVNGVK
+1603 
-1611 TYAGLI
+1611 
-1617 QIDGDYY
+1617 
-1624 YVNSSCKVV
+1624 
-1633 TNQRYWISKTNDL
+1633 
-1646 LPATFY
+1646 FY

-1666 TPEPDPELKNGIV
+1666 TPD
-1679 SEDGELY
+1679 
-1686 YYVNGVKTYAG
+1686 
-1697 LIQIDGDY
+1697 
-1705 YYVNSSCKV
+1705 
-1714 VTNQRYWISKTN
+1714 
-1726 DLLPATFYTFGADG
+1726 
-1740 KMTDAPIPTPDPD
+1740 PDPD
-1753 PVDPAKNGIVSED
+1753 PDPDPEVKNGIVSED

-1783 KIDGDYYYVNSSCKV
+1783 QIDGDYYYVNSYCKV
-1798 ITNQRYW
+1798 ITSQRYW
-1805 ISKTNDLLPATF
+1805 VSKTNNLLPATF
-1817 YTFGADGKMVK
+1817 YTFGADGKMVR

>member
-1 MTSRL
+1 MARGTM
-6 VKRHL
+6 KRYL
-11 SLCLVLVMLLTAML
+11 SMCLVVVMLLTTLL
-25 PVSVFAAGSN
+25 PVGVYAA
-35 DEGSAASG
+35 DDSAIKDTATNYEEPVASELEDVSIELEDQKTEQ
-43 GNAAA
+43 ADDTSAD
-48 TTMIS
+48 TEIS

-77 GEDANALII
+77 GENVNALII

-130 KNINNFT
+130 KNLGNFT

-166 AVVQARADMGS
+166 AAVQARADMGS
-177 WAGDITDLMYCAENV
+177 WAGDIADMMFCAENV
-192 DIADKVDTTET
+192 DIPEKVDTTET
-203 DVDTLAANLRARY
+203 DVDILAANIRTKY
-216 LGVDYGTLNE
+216 LGVDYGTLNS

-317 PNCETLRKACCYAFA
+317 SNYETLRKACCYAFA

-350 DPVDPDPKPEPK
+350 DPDPEPDPEP
-362 PDNAYY
+362 DDAYY

-398 YYIATADIAREDVSI
+398 YYIATADISRDDVSI
-413 HANYHDNDPSQG
+413 HANYHANDPSQG

-430 VSDQMAAAQKRHSD
+430 VSDQMTAAQKRHSD
-444 PSDAANYVEHYNA
+444 PADTANYVEHYNA

-466 NMTTGAPGGALVM
+466 NMTTGAPSGALVM
-479 DGVEYH
+479 EGVEYH
-485 GGTSENFFAILK
+485 SGASANFFAILK

-526 VKDGKPVVTSA
+526 VKDGKSVVTSA

-545 SRTCVGITAEGKVIM
+545 SRTCVGITAEGKVVL

-636 PVSTEL
+636 PVSTEF

-651 DYLTSGATVRLVA
+651 DYLTSGAAVRLIA
-664 SGVSASGSA
+664 SGVSVSGSA

-737 NAIYGDSVCLPLVA
+737 NAIYGDSVRLPLIA

-788 SEGSGLRNVTITA
+788 SEASGLRNVTITA

-828 NATGGDRTFA
+828 NATSGDRTFA
-838 WTREVSNAEYLPG
+838 WTRDVSNAEYLPG

-875 LDMMTIKMPEKLKP
+875 LDMMTIKVPEKLEP

-911 AERVSPKTEVTV
+911 AERVSSKTEVTV

-929 NVDVDISNL
+929 NVAVDISNL

-944 FRLTSASM
+944 FRLTSASL

-968 QAIDPETAN
+968 QAIDPDTAN
-977 PICILSGVKM
+977 PICILSGVQLS
-987 TAKNGANQ
+987 AKGGAQWDDNQ
-995 TLTITNAGSI
+995 CLSIENSGSV

-1016 YSMAKQTSFQEQYGI
+1016 YNMAKQTSFQEQYGI
-1031 YPYEEPENVTHP
+1031 YPYEEPENTTHP
-1043 KGGHFY
+1043 CGGHFY
-1049 CESYQKFTDKFILD
+1049 CE
-1063 GTVWSGWKQINGATY
+1063 
-1078 YFVDNVAVKGV
+1078 
-1089 HKVPGLNDESNEY
+1089 
-1102 FYQFNETT
+1102 
-1110 GACEGKVTGLF
+1110 
-1121 ELDGARYYAINGVA
+1121 
-1135 KSGWWNLTDAD
+1135 
-1146 GENSYY
+1146 
-1152 YFDKET
+1152 
-1158 FKGLNGP
+1158 
-1165 SRAFFENVTYTF
+1165 
-1177 DNGKLLK
+1177 
-1184 GEWLTTDQGT
+1184 
-1194 KYYYG
+1194 
-1199 PTFVQG
+1199 
-1205 KWYTVEGEKYYF
+1205 
-1217 DPQGYRYTGL
+1217 
-1227 RYVKESY
+1227 
-1234 NHDDHIYWY
+1234 
-1243 DFGEDGIC
+1243 
-1251 HGVYQHTGLFYLNG
+1251 
-1265 NTYYTIDGMV
+1265 
-1275 CFGLYLAEDGYYY
+1275 
-1288 YFGSGNYTAVKNT
+1288 
-1301 RHWVSFPNDTGLA
+1301 
-1314 QAFYDFDENG
+1314 
-1324 RMIID
+1324 
-1329 NPDPSKNGIVNEDG
+1329 
-1343 TLYYY
+1343 
-1348 VNGVRNYAGLIQ
+1348 
-1360 IDGDYYYV
+1360 
-1368 NSSCKVVT
+1368 
-1376 SQRYWVSKTNDLLP
+1376 
-1390 ATFYNFDADGKM
+1390 
-1402 TDAPIPTPDPDP
+1402 
-1414 NPNPDPGVK
+1414 
-1423 NGIVN
+1423 
-1428 EDGELY
+1428 
-1434 YYVNGVKTYAGL
+1434 
-1446 IKIDGDY
+1446 
-1453 YYVNSSCKVVTNC
+1453 
-1466 RYWISK
+1466 
-1472 TNDLL
+1472 
-1477 PATFYNF
+1477 
-1484 DADGKMTDAPIPTP
+1484 
-1498 DPDPNPNP
+1498 
-1506 DPEVKNGIVS
+1506 
-1516 EDGELY
+1516 
-1522 YYVNGVKTYAGL
+1522 
-1534 IQIDGDYYYVN
+1534 
-1545 SSCKVVTNQR
+1545 
-1555 YWISKTNDLL
+1555 
-1565 PATFYT
+1565 
-1571 FGADGKMTD
+1571 
-1580 APIPTPEPDPEL
+1580 
-1592 KNGIVS
+1592 
-1598 EDGEL
+1598 
-1603 YYYVNGVK
+1603 
-1611 TYAGLI
+1611 
-1617 QIDGDYY
+1617 
-1624 YVNSSCKVV
+1624 
-1633 TNQRYWISKTNDL
+1633 
-1646 LPATFY
+1646 
-1652 NFDADGKMTDAPIP
+1652 
-1666 TPEPDPELKNGIV
+1666 
-1679 SEDGELY
+1679 
-1686 YYVNGVKTYAG
+1686 
-1697 LIQIDGDY
+1697 
-1705 YYVNSSCKV
+1705 
-1714 VTNQRYWISKTN
+1714 
-1726 DLLPATFYTFGADG
+1726 
-1740 KMTDAPIPTPDPD
+1740 
-1753 PVDPAKNGIVSED
+1753 
-1766 GELYYYVD
+1766 
-1774 GVKTYAGLI
+1774 
-1783 KIDGDYYYVNSSCKV
+1783 
-1798 ITNQRYW
+1798 
-1805 ISKTNDLLPATF
+1805 
-1817 YTFGADGKMVK
+1817 

>member
-6 VKRHL
+6 MKRHL

-43 GNAAA
+43 GDAAA

-130 KNINNFT
+130 KNLGNFT

-177 WAGDITDLMYCAENV
+177 WAGDIADLMFCAENV
-192 DIADKVDTTET
+192 DIPEKVDTTET
-203 DVDTLAANLRARY
+203 DVDILAANIRTKY
-216 LGVDYGTLNE
+216 LGVDYGTLNS

-466 NMTTGAPGGALVM
+466 NMTTGAPSGALVM

-485 GGTSENFFAILK
+485 GGTSKNFFAILK
-497 DGTAMIGSSSDYA
+497 DGTAMIGGPSDYA
-510 AYKDQIQEA
+510 AYQDQIQEA

-545 SRTCVGITAEGKVIM
+545 SRTCVGITAEGKVVM

-567 EPFSAGGS
+567 EPFSAGGT

-636 PVSTEL
+636 PVSTEF

-664 SGVSASGSA
+664 SGVSVSGSA

-737 NAIYGDSVCLPLVA
+737 NAIYGDSVRLPLVA

-838 WTREVSNAEYLPG
+838 WTRDVSNAEYLPG

-875 LDMMTIKMPEKLKP
+875 LDMMTIKMPEKLEP

-1016 YSMAKQTSFQEQYGI
+1016 YNMAKQTSFQEQYGI

-1043 KGGHFY
+1043 KGGHFH
-1049 CESYQKFTDKFILD
+1049 CESYQEFTDRFILD
-1063 GTVWSGWKQINGATY
+1063 NGSWSGWKTVNGISY
-1078 YFVDNVAVKGV
+1078 YFVENNALKGI

-1121 ELDGARYYAINGVA
+1121 ELDGARYYAIKGVA

-1146 GENSYY
+1146 GSSAY
-1152 YFDKET
+1152 YFFSTKT
-1158 FKGLNGP
+1158 FQAVDGNQKIDGYNYVF
-1165 SRAFFENVTYTF
+1165 SNH
-1177 DNGKLLK
+1177 KLVRGDFVK
-1184 GEWLTTDQGT
+1184 DAGGTHYRWAGEWMCNKWLELDGK
-1194 KYYYG
+1194 KYYLGYG
-1199 PTFVQG
+1199 PNGYVQ
-1205 KWYTVEGEKYYF
+1205 
-1217 DPQGYRYTGL
+1217 TGIF
-1227 RYVKESY
+1227 
-1234 NHDDHIYWY
+1234 HIYEY
-1243 DFGEDGIC
+1243 PTRYAADEN
-1251 HGVYQHTGLFYLNG
+1251 GVWQEHLTGLFDYKG
-1265 NTYYTIDGMV
+1265 ETYYCVAG
-1275 CFGLYLAEDGYYY
+1275 
-1288 YFGSGNYTAVKNT
+1288 
-1301 RHWVSFPNDTGLA
+1301 
-1314 QAFYDFDENG
+1314 
-1324 RMIID
+1324 IIQE
-1329 NPDPSKNGIVNEDG
+1329 G
-1343 TLYYY
+1343 
-1348 VNGVRNYAGLIQ
+1348 AGLVR
-1360 IDGDYYYV
+1360 IDGDYYYFRTSTSTAV
-1368 NSSCKVVT
+1368 KARAYWITVT
-1376 SQRYWVSKTNDLLP
+1376 NGLLP
-1390 ATFYNFDADGKM
+1390 TGQYTFDADGKM
-1402 TDAPIPTPDPDP
+1402 VNPPIVTPDPDP
-1414 NPNPDPGVK
+1414 SP
-1423 NGIVN
+1423 
-1428 EDGELY
+1428 E
-1434 YYVNGVKTYAGL
+1434 
-1446 IKIDGDY
+1446 
-1453 YYVNSSCKVVTNC
+1453 
-1466 RYWISK
+1466 
-1472 TNDLL
+1472 
-1477 PATFYNF
+1477 
-1484 DADGKMTDAPIPTP
+1484 
-1498 DPDPNPNP
+1498 
-1506 DPEVKNGIVS
+1506 PEVKDGIVA
-1516 EDGELY
+1516 E
-1522 YYVNGVKTYAGL
+1522 NG
-1534 IQIDGDYYYVN
+1534 
-1545 SSCKVVTNQR
+1545 S
-1555 YWISKTNDLL
+1555 
-1565 PATFYT
+1565 
-1571 FGADGKMTD
+1571 
-1580 APIPTPEPDPEL
+1580 
-1592 KNGIVS
+1592 
-1598 EDGEL
+1598 
-1603 YYYVNGVK
+1603 
-1611 TYAGLI
+1611 
-1617 QIDGDYY
+1617 
-1624 YVNSSCKVV
+1624 
-1633 TNQRYWISKTNDL
+1633 
-1646 LPATFY
+1646 
-1652 NFDADGKMTDAPIP
+1652 
-1666 TPEPDPELKNGIV
+1666 
-1679 SEDGELY
+1679 
-1686 YYVNGVKTYAG
+1686 
-1697 LIQIDGDY
+1697 
-1705 YYVNSSCKV
+1705 
-1714 VTNQRYWISKTN
+1714 
-1726 DLLPATFYTFGADG
+1726 
-1740 KMTDAPIPTPDPD
+1740 
-1753 PVDPAKNGIVSED
+1753 
-1766 GELYYYVD
+1766 LYYYVD
-1774 GVKTYAGLI
+1774 GVLTGAGLI
-1783 KIDGDYYYVNSSCKV
+1783 RLNGDYYYVKTSNCEVVHGRSYWV
-1798 ITNQRYW
+1798 TDTNGLLPAGPYTFGTDGKMINPPVVDPTPDPDPEPEPTPDPDPTPDVKNGIVAENGSLYYYVDGVLTGAGLIRLNGDYYYVKTSNCEVVHGRSYW
-1805 ISKTNDLLPATF
+1805 VTDTNDLLPAGPYTF
-1817 YTFGADGKMVK
+1817 GTDGKMINPPVVDPTPDPDPEPEPTPDPDPTPDVKNGIVAENGSLYYYENGVLTGAGLIQLKGDYYYVKTSNCEVVHGRSYWVTDTNGLLPAGPYTFGADGKMVR

>member
-1 MTSRL
+1 MTRGTM
-6 VKRHL
+6 KRYL
-11 SLCLVLVMLLTAML
+11 SMCLVIVMLLTTLL
-25 PVSVFAAGSN
+25 PVGAYAADDSAIEDTATN
-35 DEGSAASG
+35 YEEPVASELEDVSIELEDQESEQADETS
-43 GNAAA
+43 
-48 TTMIS
+48 TVTEIS

-264 TAGLTDA
+264 TAGLTDT

-317 PNCETLRKACCYAFA
+317 PNYETLRKACCYAFA

-350 DPVDPDPKPEPK
+350 NPDPEPDPEP
-362 PDNAYY
+362 DDAYY

-398 YYIATADIAREDVSI
+398 YYIATADISRDDVSI
-413 HANYHDNDPSQG
+413 HANYHANDPSQG

-430 VSDQMAAAQKRHSD
+430 VSDQMTAAQKRHSD

-466 NMTTGAPGGALVM
+466 NMTTGAPSGALVM
-479 DGVEYH
+479 EGVEYH
-485 GGTSENFFAILK
+485 SGASANFFAILK

-526 VKDGKPVVTSA
+526 VKDGKSVVTSA

-545 SRTCVGITAEGKVIM
+545 SRTCVGITAEGKVVL

-636 PVSTEL
+636 PVSTEF

-651 DYLTSGATVRLVA
+651 DYLTSGATVRLIA
-664 SGVSASGSA
+664 SGVSVSGSA
-673 AELPADI
+673 AKLPADI

-693 EDGVFTAVKKGSV
+693 EGGVFTAVKKGSV

-737 NAIYGDSVCLPLVA
+737 NAIYGDSVRLPLVA

-788 SEGSGLRNVTITA
+788 SEASGLRNVTITA

-828 NATGGDRTFA
+828 NATSGDRTFA
-838 WTREVSNAEYLPG
+838 WTRDVSNAEYLPG

-875 LDMMTIKMPEKLKP
+875 LDMMTIKVPEKLEP

-911 AERVSPKTEVTV
+911 AERVSSKTEVTV

-929 NVDVDISNL
+929 NVAVDISNL

-944 FRLTSASM
+944 FRLTSASL

-968 QAIDPETAN
+968 QAIDPDTAN
-977 PICILSGVKM
+977 PICILSGVQLS
-987 TAKNGANQ
+987 AKDGAQWDADQCLSIENS
-995 TLTITNAGSI
+995 GSV

-1031 YPYEEPENVTHP
+1031 YPYEEPENTTHP
-1043 KGGHFY
+1043 CGGHFY
-1049 CESYQKFTDKFILD
+1049 CESYQEFTDRFILD
-1063 GTVWSGWKQINGATY
+1063 NGSWSGWKTVNGASY
-1078 YFVDNVAVKGV
+1078 YFVENNALKGI

-1110 GACEGKVTGLF
+1110 GACEGKVTGLI
-1121 ELDGARYYAINGVA
+1121 EVDGAWYYAINGVA

-1146 GENSYY
+1146 GNNGYY
-1152 YFDKET
+1152 YFDPET
-1158 FKGLNGP
+1158 FQGLNGEN
-1165 SRAFFENVTYTF
+1165 SSFFPNVTYQF
-1177 DNGKLLK
+1177 ENGKLVK
-1184 GEWLTTDQGT
+1184 GAWLATDHG
-1194 KYYYG
+1194 KRYYYG
-1199 PTFVQG
+1199 PGFVQG
-1205 KWYTVEGEKYYF
+1205 KWYTIEGNLYF
-1217 DPQGYRYTGL
+1217 FNQNGYRYEGL
-1227 RYVKESY
+1227 RYVKLRD
-1234 NHDDHIYWY
+1234 NHDDPIYWY

-1265 NTYYTIDGMV
+1265 NTYYTINGMV
-1275 CFGLYLAEDGYYY
+1275 CNGLYLADDGYYY
-1288 YFGSGNYTAVKNT
+1288 YFGSVDYTAVKNT
-1301 RHWVSFPNDTGLA
+1301 RHWVSYPNDTGFA
-1314 QAFYDFDENG
+1314 PAFYSFDEDG

-1329 NPDPSKNGIVNEDG
+1329 TPDPSKDGIVNEDG
-1343 TLYYY
+1343 ELYYY
-1348 VNGVRNYAGLIQ
+1348 VNGVRFYAGLIQ

-1376 SQRYWVSKTNDLLP
+1376 NQRYWVSKTNDLLP
-1390 ATFYNFDADGKM
+1390 AGFYNFDVDGKM

-1414 NPNPDPGVK
+1414 D
-1423 NGIVN
+1423 
-1428 EDGELY
+1428 
-1434 YYVNGVKTYAGL
+1434 
-1446 IKIDGDY
+1446 
-1453 YYVNSSCKVVTNC
+1453 
-1466 RYWISK
+1466 
-1472 TNDLL
+1472 
-1477 PATFYNF
+1477 
-1484 DADGKMTDAPIPTP
+1484 
-1498 DPDPNPNP
+1498 PNP
-1506 DPEVKNGIVS
+1506 DPEVKNGIVN

-1545 SSCKVVTNQR
+1545 SYCKVITNQR
-1555 YWISKTNDLL
+1555 YWVSKTNDLL
-1565 PATFYT
+1565 PA
-1571 FGADGKMTD
+1571 A
-1580 APIPTPEPDPEL
+1580 
-1592 KNGIVS
+1592 
-1598 EDGEL
+1598 
-1603 YYYVNGVK
+1603 
-1611 TYAGLI
+1611 
-1617 QIDGDYY
+1617 
-1624 YVNSSCKVV
+1624 
-1633 TNQRYWISKTNDL
+1633 
-1646 LPATFY
+1646 FY

-1666 TPEPDPELKNGIV
+1666 TPDPDPN
-1679 SEDGELY
+1679 
-1686 YYVNGVKTYAG
+1686 
-1697 LIQIDGDY
+1697 
-1705 YYVNSSCKV
+1705 
-1714 VTNQRYWISKTN
+1714 
-1726 DLLPATFYTFGADG
+1726 
-1740 KMTDAPIPTPDPD
+1740 PDPD
-1753 PVDPAKNGIVSED
+1753 PEVKNGIVSED

-1783 KIDGDYYYVNSSCKV
+1783 QIDGDYYYVNSYCKV
-1798 ITNQRYW
+1798 ITSQRYW
-1805 ISKTNDLLPATF
+1805 VSKTNNLLPATF
-1817 YTFGADGKMVK
+1817 YTFGADGKMVR

>member
-6 VKRHL
+6 MKRHL

-130 KNINNFT
+130 KNLGNFT

-203 DVDTLAANLRARY
+203 DVDILAANIRTKY
-216 LGVDYGTLNE
+216 LGVDYGTLNS
-226 VDHSFTDTD
+226 VGHSFTDTD

-497 DGTAMIGSSSDYA
+497 DGTAMIGGPSDYA
-510 AYKDQIQEA
+510 AYQDQIQEA

-636 PVSTEL
+636 PVSTEF

-664 SGVSASGSA
+664 SGVSVSGSA
-673 AELPADI
+673 AELPANL

-737 NAIYGDSVCLPLVA
+737 NAIYGDSVRLPLVA

-828 NATGGDRTFA
+828 NATSGDRTFA

-875 LDMMTIKMPEKLKP
+875 LDMMTIKMPEKLEP

-995 TLTITNAGSI
+995 TLTITSAGSI

-1121 ELDGARYYAINGVA
+1121 ELDGAWYYAIKGVA

-1146 GENSYY
+1146 GSSAY
-1152 YFDKET
+1152 YFFSTKT
-1158 FKGLNGP
+1158 FQAVDGNQKIDGYNYVF
-1165 SRAFFENVTYTF
+1165 SNH
-1177 DNGKLLK
+1177 KLVRGDFVK
-1184 GEWLTTDQGT
+1184 DAGGTHYRWAGEWMCNKWLELDGK
-1194 KYYYG
+1194 KYYLGYG
-1199 PTFVQG
+1199 PNGYVQ
-1205 KWYTVEGEKYYF
+1205 
-1217 DPQGYRYTGL
+1217 TGIF
-1227 RYVKESY
+1227 
-1234 NHDDHIYWY
+1234 HIYEY
-1243 DFGEDGIC
+1243 PTRYAADEN
-1251 HGVYQHTGLFYLNG
+1251 GVWQEHLTGLFDYKG
-1265 NTYYTIDGMV
+1265 ETYYCVAG
-1275 CFGLYLAEDGYYY
+1275 
-1288 YFGSGNYTAVKNT
+1288 
-1301 RHWVSFPNDTGLA
+1301 
-1314 QAFYDFDENG
+1314 
-1324 RMIID
+1324 IIQE
-1329 NPDPSKNGIVNEDG
+1329 G
-1343 TLYYY
+1343 
-1348 VNGVRNYAGLIQ
+1348 AGLVR
-1360 IDGDYYYV
+1360 IDGDYYYFRTSTSTAV
-1368 NSSCKVVT
+1368 KARAYWITVT
-1376 SQRYWVSKTNDLLP
+1376 NGLLP
-1390 ATFYNFDADGKM
+1390 TGQYTFDADGKM
-1402 TDAPIPTPDPDP
+1402 VNPPIVTPDPDP
-1414 NPNPDPGVK
+1414 SPEPGVK
-1423 NGIVN
+1423 NGIVA
-1428 EDGELY
+1428 E
-1434 YYVNGVKTYAGL
+1434 NG
-1446 IKIDGDY
+1446 
-1453 YYVNSSCKVVTNC
+1453 S
-1466 RYWISK
+1466 
-1472 TNDLL
+1472 
-1477 PATFYNF
+1477 
-1484 DADGKMTDAPIPTP
+1484 
-1498 DPDPNPNP
+1498 
-1506 DPEVKNGIVS
+1506 
-1516 EDGELY
+1516 
-1522 YYVNGVKTYAGL
+1522 
-1534 IQIDGDYYYVN
+1534 
-1545 SSCKVVTNQR
+1545 
-1555 YWISKTNDLL
+1555 
-1565 PATFYT
+1565 
-1571 FGADGKMTD
+1571 
-1580 APIPTPEPDPEL
+1580 
-1592 KNGIVS
+1592 
-1598 EDGEL
+1598 
-1603 YYYVNGVK
+1603 
-1611 TYAGLI
+1611 
-1617 QIDGDYY
+1617 
-1624 YVNSSCKVV
+1624 
-1633 TNQRYWISKTNDL
+1633 
-1646 LPATFY
+1646 
-1652 NFDADGKMTDAPIP
+1652 
-1666 TPEPDPELKNGIV
+1666 
-1679 SEDGELY
+1679 
-1686 YYVNGVKTYAG
+1686 
-1697 LIQIDGDY
+1697 
-1705 YYVNSSCKV
+1705 
-1714 VTNQRYWISKTN
+1714 
-1726 DLLPATFYTFGADG
+1726 
-1740 KMTDAPIPTPDPD
+1740 
-1753 PVDPAKNGIVSED
+1753 
-1766 GELYYYVD
+1766 LYYYVD
-1774 GVKTYAGLI
+1774 GVLTGVGLI
-1783 KIDGDYYYVNSSCKV
+1783 RLNGDYYYVKTSNCEVVHGRSYWV
-1798 ITNQRYW
+1798 TDTNG
-1805 ISKTNDLLPATF
+1805 LLPAGSYTF
-1817 YTFGADGKMVK
+1817 GTDGKMINPPVVDPTPDPDPEPEPTPDPDPTPDVKNGIVAENGSLYYYEDGVLTGAGLIRLNGDYYYVKTSNCEVVHGRSYWVTDTNGLLPAGPYTFGADGKMVK

>member
-6 VKRHL
+6 MKRHL

-130 KNINNFT
+130 KNLGNFT

-177 WAGDITDLMYCAENV
+177 WAGDIADLMFCAENV
-192 DIADKVDTTET
+192 DIPEKVDTTET
-203 DVDTLAANLRARY
+203 DVDILAANIRTKY
-216 LGVDYGTLNE
+216 LGVDYGTLNS

-497 DGTAMIGSSSDYA
+497 DGTAMIGGPSDYA
-510 AYKDQIQEA
+510 AYQDQIQEA

-636 PVSTEL
+636 PVSTEF

-664 SGVSASGSA
+664 SGVSVSGSA
-673 AELPADI
+673 AELPANL

-706 EIQLLSGDTVIGSKT
+706 EIQLLSGDMVIGSKT

-737 NAIYGDSVCLPLVA
+737 NAIYGDSVRLPLVA

-828 NATGGDRTFA
+828 NATSGDRTFA
-838 WTREVSNAEYLPG
+838 WTRDVSNAEYLPG

-875 LDMMTIKMPEKLKP
+875 LDMMTIKMPEKLEP

-1016 YSMAKQTSFQEQYGI
+1016 YNMAKQTSFQEQYGI

-1121 ELDGARYYAINGVA
+1121 ELDGAWYYAIKGVA

-1146 GENSYY
+1146 GSSAY
-1152 YFDKET
+1152 YFFSTKT
-1158 FKGLNGP
+1158 FQAVDGNQKIDGYNYVF
-1165 SRAFFENVTYTF
+1165 SNH
-1177 DNGKLLK
+1177 KLVRGDFVK
-1184 GEWLTTDQGT
+1184 DAGGTHYRWAGEWMCNKWLELDGK
-1194 KYYYG
+1194 KYYLGYG
-1199 PTFVQG
+1199 PNGYVQ
-1205 KWYTVEGEKYYF
+1205 
-1217 DPQGYRYTGL
+1217 TGIF
-1227 RYVKESY
+1227 
-1234 NHDDHIYWY
+1234 HIYEY
-1243 DFGEDGIC
+1243 PTRYAADEN
-1251 HGVYQHTGLFYLNG
+1251 GVWQEHLTGLFDYKG
-1265 NTYYTIDGMV
+1265 ETYYCVAG
-1275 CFGLYLAEDGYYY
+1275 
-1288 YFGSGNYTAVKNT
+1288 
-1301 RHWVSFPNDTGLA
+1301 
-1314 QAFYDFDENG
+1314 
-1324 RMIID
+1324 IIQE
-1329 NPDPSKNGIVNEDG
+1329 G
-1343 TLYYY
+1343 
-1348 VNGVRNYAGLIQ
+1348 AGLVR
-1360 IDGDYYYV
+1360 IDGDYYYFRTSTSTAV
-1368 NSSCKVVT
+1368 KARAYWITVT
-1376 SQRYWVSKTNDLLP
+1376 NGLLP
-1390 ATFYNFDADGKM
+1390 AGQYTFDADGKM
-1402 TDAPIPTPDPDP
+1402 VNPPIVTPDPDP
-1414 NPNPDPGVK
+1414 SPEPGVK
-1423 NGIVN
+1423 NGIVAEN
-1428 EDGELY
+1428 GSLY
-1434 YYVNGVKTYAGL
+1434 YYEDGVLTGAGL
-1446 IKIDGDY
+1446 IRLNGDY
-1453 YYVNSSCKVVTNC
+1453 YYVKTSNCEVVHGRSYWVTDTNG
-1466 RYWISK
+1466 
-1472 TNDLL
+1472 LL
-1477 PATFYNF
+1477 PAGPYTFGT
-1484 DADGKMTDAPIPTP
+1484 DGKMINPPVVDPTP
-1498 DPDPNPNP
+1498 DPDPE
-1506 DPEVKNGIVS
+1506 PE
-1516 EDGELY
+1516 
-1522 YYVNGVKTYAGL
+1522 
-1534 IQIDGDYYYVN
+1534 
-1545 SSCKVVTNQR
+1545 
-1555 YWISKTNDLL
+1555 
-1565 PATFYT
+1565 
-1571 FGADGKMTD
+1571 
-1580 APIPTPEPDPEL
+1580 
-1592 KNGIVS
+1592 
-1598 EDGEL
+1598 
-1603 YYYVNGVK
+1603 
-1611 TYAGLI
+1611 
-1617 QIDGDYY
+1617 
-1624 YVNSSCKVV
+1624 
-1633 TNQRYWISKTNDL
+1633 
-1646 LPATFY
+1646 
-1652 NFDADGKMTDAPIP
+1652 
-1666 TPEPDPELKNGIV
+1666 
-1679 SEDGELY
+1679 
-1686 YYVNGVKTYAG
+1686 
-1697 LIQIDGDY
+1697 
-1705 YYVNSSCKV
+1705 
-1714 VTNQRYWISKTN
+1714 
-1726 DLLPATFYTFGADG
+1726 
-1740 KMTDAPIPTPDPD
+1740 PTPDPD
-1753 PVDPAKNGIVSED
+1753 PTPDVKNGIVAENGS
-1766 GELYYYVD
+1766 LYYYVD
-1774 GVKTYAGLI
+1774 GVLTGAGLI
-1783 KIDGDYYYVNSSCKV
+1783 RLNGDYYYVKTSNCEVVHGRS
-1798 ITNQRYW
+1798 YW
-1805 ISKTNDLLPATF
+1805 ITDTNGLLPAGP

>member
-6 VKRHL
+6 MKRHL

-130 KNINNFT
+130 KNLGNFT

-203 DVDTLAANLRARY
+203 DVDTLAANIRTKY
-216 LGVDYGTLNE
+216 LGVDYGTLNS
-226 VDHSFTDTD
+226 VGHSFTDTD

-350 DPVDPDPKPEPK
+350 APVDPDPKPEPK

-737 NAIYGDSVCLPLVA
+737 NAIYGDSVRLPLVA

-1121 ELDGARYYAINGVA
+1121 ELDGAWYYAIKGVA

-1146 GENSYY
+1146 GSSAY
-1152 YFDKET
+1152 YFFSTKT
-1158 FKGLNGP
+1158 FQAVDGNQKIDGYNYVF
-1165 SRAFFENVTYTF
+1165 SNH
-1177 DNGKLLK
+1177 KLVRGDFVK
-1184 GEWLTTDQGT
+1184 DAGGTHYRWAGEWMCNKWLELDGK
-1194 KYYYG
+1194 KYYLGHG
-1199 PTFVQG
+1199 PNGYVQ
-1205 KWYTVEGEKYYF
+1205 
-1217 DPQGYRYTGL
+1217 TGIF
-1227 RYVKESY
+1227 
-1234 NHDDHIYWY
+1234 HIYEY
-1243 DFGEDGIC
+1243 P
-1251 HGVYQHTGLFYLNG
+1251 
-1265 NTYYTIDGMV
+1265 
-1275 CFGLYLAEDGYYY
+1275 
-1288 YFGSGNYTAVKNT
+1288 T
-1301 RHWVSFPNDTGLA
+1301 RYA
-1314 QAFYDFDENG
+1314 ADENG
-1324 RMIID
+1324 VWQEHLTGPFDYKGETYYCVAGIIQE
-1329 NPDPSKNGIVNEDG
+1329 G
-1343 TLYYY
+1343 
-1348 VNGVRNYAGLIQ
+1348 AGLVR
-1360 IDGDYYYV
+1360 IDGDYYYFRTSTSTAV
-1368 NSSCKVVT
+1368 KARAYWITVT
-1376 SQRYWVSKTNDLLP
+1376 NGLLP
-1390 ATFYNFDADGKM
+1390 AGQYTFDADGKM
-1402 TDAPIPTPDPDP
+1402 VNPPIVTPDPDP
-1414 NPNPDPGVK
+1414 SP
-1423 NGIVN
+1423 
-1428 EDGELY
+1428 E
-1434 YYVNGVKTYAGL
+1434 
-1446 IKIDGDY
+1446 
-1453 YYVNSSCKVVTNC
+1453 
-1466 RYWISK
+1466 
-1472 TNDLL
+1472 
-1477 PATFYNF
+1477 
-1484 DADGKMTDAPIPTP
+1484 
-1498 DPDPNPNP
+1498 
-1506 DPEVKNGIVS
+1506 PEVKNGIVA
-1516 EDGELY
+1516 E
-1522 YYVNGVKTYAGL
+1522 NG
-1534 IQIDGDYYYVN
+1534 
-1545 SSCKVVTNQR
+1545 S
-1555 YWISKTNDLL
+1555 
-1565 PATFYT
+1565 
-1571 FGADGKMTD
+1571 
-1580 APIPTPEPDPEL
+1580 
-1592 KNGIVS
+1592 
-1598 EDGEL
+1598 
-1603 YYYVNGVK
+1603 
-1611 TYAGLI
+1611 
-1617 QIDGDYY
+1617 
-1624 YVNSSCKVV
+1624 
-1633 TNQRYWISKTNDL
+1633 
-1646 LPATFY
+1646 
-1652 NFDADGKMTDAPIP
+1652 
-1666 TPEPDPELKNGIV
+1666 
-1679 SEDGELY
+1679 
-1686 YYVNGVKTYAG
+1686 
-1697 LIQIDGDY
+1697 
-1705 YYVNSSCKV
+1705 
-1714 VTNQRYWISKTN
+1714 
-1726 DLLPATFYTFGADG
+1726 
-1740 KMTDAPIPTPDPD
+1740 
-1753 PVDPAKNGIVSED
+1753 
-1766 GELYYYVD
+1766 LYYYVD
-1774 GVKTYAGLI
+1774 GVLTGAGLI
-1783 KIDGDYYYVNSSCKV
+1783 QLNGDYYYVKTSNCEVVHGRS
-1798 ITNQRYW
+1798 YW
-1805 ISKTNDLLPATF
+1805 ITVTNGLLPTGQYTFDANGKMVNPPIVTPDPDPSPEPEVKNGIVAENGSLYYYVDGVLTGAGLIRLNGDYYYVRTSNCEVVHGRSYWVTDTNDLLPAGP
-1817 YTFGADGKMVK
+1817 YTFGTDGKMINPPVVDPNPDPDPTPDVKNGIVAENGSLYYYVDGVLTGAGLIQIGNDYYYVRTSTGEVVHGRSYWVTDTNGLLPAGPYTFDADGKMVR

>member
-1 MTSRL
+1 MTRGTM
-6 VKRHL
+6 KRYL
-11 SLCLVLVMLLTAML
+11 SMCLVIVMLLTTLL
-25 PVSVFAAGSN
+25 PVGAYAADDSAIEDTATN
-35 DEGSAASG
+35 YEEPVASELEDVSIELEDQESEQADETS
-43 GNAAA
+43 
-48 TTMIS
+48 TVTEIS

-264 TAGLTDA
+264 TAGLTDT

-317 PNCETLRKACCYAFA
+317 PNYETLRKACCYAFA
-332 DYLFDLAGDPNGT
+332 DYLFDLAGNPDGT

-350 DPVDPDPKPEPK
+350 DPDPEPDPEP
-362 PDNAYY
+362 DDAYY

-398 YYIATADIAREDVSI
+398 YYIATADISRDDVSI
-413 HANYHDNDPSQG
+413 HANYHANDPSQG

-430 VSDQMAAAQKRHSD
+430 VSDQMTAAQKRHSD

-466 NMTTGAPGGALVM
+466 NMTTGAPSGALVM
-479 DGVEYH
+479 EGVEYH
-485 GGTSENFFAILK
+485 SGASANFFAILK

-526 VKDGKPVVTSA
+526 VKDGKSVVTSA

-545 SRTCVGITAEGKVIM
+545 SRTCVGITAEGKVVL

-636 PVSTEL
+636 PVSTEF

-651 DYLTSGATVRLVA
+651 DYLTSGATVRLIA
-664 SGVSASGSA
+664 SGVSVSGSA

-693 EDGVFTAVKKGSV
+693 EGGVFTAVKKGSV

-737 NAIYGDSVCLPLVA
+737 NAIYGDSVRLPLVA

-788 SEGSGLRNVTITA
+788 SEASGLRNVTITA

-828 NATGGDRTFA
+828 NATSGDRTFA
-838 WTREVSNAEYLPG
+838 WTRDVSNAEYLPG

-875 LDMMTIKMPEKLKP
+875 LDMMTIKVPEKLEP

-911 AERVSPKTEVTV
+911 AERVSSKTEVTV

-929 NVDVDISNL
+929 NVAVDISNL

-944 FRLTSASM
+944 FRLTSASL

-968 QAIDPETAN
+968 QAIDPDTAN
-977 PICILSGVKM
+977 PICILSGVQLS
-987 TAKNGANQ
+987 AKDGAQWDADQCLSIENS
-995 TLTITNAGSI
+995 GSV

-1031 YPYEEPENVTHP
+1031 YPYEEPENTTHP
-1043 KGGHFY
+1043 CGGHFY
-1049 CESYQKFTDKFILD
+1049 CESYQEFTDRFILD
-1063 GTVWSGWKQINGATY
+1063 NGSWSGWKTVNGASY
-1078 YFVDNVAVKGV
+1078 YFVENNALKGI

-1110 GACEGKVTGLF
+1110 GACEGKVTGLI
-1121 ELDGARYYAINGVA
+1121 EVDGAWYYAINGVA

-1146 GENSYY
+1146 GNNGYY
-1152 YFDKET
+1152 YFDPET
-1158 FKGLNGP
+1158 FQGLNGEN
-1165 SRAFFENVTYTF
+1165 SSFFPNVTYQF
-1177 DNGKLLK
+1177 ENGKLVK
-1184 GEWLTTDQGT
+1184 GAWLATDHG
-1194 KYYYG
+1194 KRYYYG
-1199 PTFVQG
+1199 PGFVQG
-1205 KWYTVEGEKYYF
+1205 KWYTIEGNLYF
-1217 DPQGYRYTGL
+1217 FNQNGYRYEGL
-1227 RYVKESY
+1227 RYVKLRD
-1234 NHDDHIYWY
+1234 NHDDPIYWY

-1265 NTYYTIDGMV
+1265 NTYYTINGMV
-1275 CFGLYLAEDGYYY
+1275 CNGLYLADDGYYY
-1288 YFGSGNYTAVKNT
+1288 YFGSVDYTAVKNT
-1301 RHWVSFPNDTGLA
+1301 RHWVSYPNDTGFA
-1314 QAFYDFDENG
+1314 PAFYSFDEDG

-1329 NPDPSKNGIVNEDG
+1329 TPDPSKDGIVNEDG
-1343 TLYYY
+1343 ELYYY
-1348 VNGVRNYAGLIQ
+1348 VNGVRFYAGLIQ

-1376 SQRYWVSKTNDLLP
+1376 NQRYWVSKTNDLLP
-1390 ATFYNFDADGKM
+1390 AGFYNFDVDGKM

-1414 NPNPDPGVK
+1414 DPNPDPEVK

-1446 IKIDGDY
+1446 IQIDGDY
-1453 YYVNSSCKVVTNC
+1453 YYVNSYCKVITNQ
-1466 RYWISK
+1466 RYWVSK

-1477 PATFYNF
+1477 TAGFYNF
-1484 DADGKMTDAPIPTP
+1484 GADGKMTDAPIPTP
-1498 DPDPNPNP
+1498 DPDPDPNP

-1545 SSCKVVTNQR
+1545 SYCKVITNQR
-1555 YWISKTNDLL
+1555 YWVSKTNDLL
-1565 PATFYT
+1565 PA
-1571 FGADGKMTD
+1571 A
-1580 APIPTPEPDPEL
+1580 
-1592 KNGIVS
+1592 
-1598 EDGEL
+1598 
-1603 YYYVNGVK
+1603 
-1611 TYAGLI
+1611 
-1617 QIDGDYY
+1617 
-1624 YVNSSCKVV
+1624 
-1633 TNQRYWISKTNDL
+1633 
-1646 LPATFY
+1646 FY

-1666 TPEPDPELKNGIV
+1666 TPDPDPN
-1679 SEDGELY
+1679 
-1686 YYVNGVKTYAG
+1686 
-1697 LIQIDGDY
+1697 
-1705 YYVNSSCKV
+1705 
-1714 VTNQRYWISKTN
+1714 
-1726 DLLPATFYTFGADG
+1726 
-1740 KMTDAPIPTPDPD
+1740 PDPD
-1753 PVDPAKNGIVSED
+1753 PEVKNGIVSED

-1783 KIDGDYYYVNSSCKV
+1783 QIDGDYYYVNSYCKV
-1798 ITNQRYW
+1798 ITSQRYW
-1805 ISKTNDLLPATF
+1805 VSKTNDLLPATF
-1817 YTFGADGKMVK
+1817 YTFGADGKMVR

>member
-6 VKRHL
+6 MKRHL

-130 KNINNFT
+130 KNLGNFT

-203 DVDTLAANLRARY
+203 DVDILAANIRTKY
-216 LGVDYGTLNE
+216 LGVDYGTLNS
-226 VDHSFTDTD
+226 VGHSFTDTD

-526 VKDGKPVVTSA
+526 VKDGKAVVTSA

-545 SRTCVGITAEGKVIM
+545 SRTCVGITAEGKVVM

-636 PVSTEL
+636 PVSTEF

-664 SGVSASGSA
+664 SGVSVSGSA

-737 NAIYGDSVCLPLVA
+737 NAIYGDSVRLPLVA

-1016 YSMAKQTSFQEQYGI
+1016 YNMAKQTSFQEQYGI

-1121 ELDGARYYAINGVA
+1121 ELDGAWYYAIKGVA

-1146 GENSYY
+1146 GSSAY
-1152 YFDKET
+1152 YFFSTKT
-1158 FKGLNGP
+1158 FQAVDGNQKIDGYNYVF
-1165 SRAFFENVTYTF
+1165 SNH
-1177 DNGKLLK
+1177 KLVRGDFVK
-1184 GEWLTTDQGT
+1184 DAGGTHYRWAGEWMCNKWLELDGK
-1194 KYYYG
+1194 KYYLGYG
-1199 PTFVQG
+1199 PNGYVQ
-1205 KWYTVEGEKYYF
+1205 
-1217 DPQGYRYTGL
+1217 TGIF
-1227 RYVKESY
+1227 
-1234 NHDDHIYWY
+1234 HIYEY
-1243 DFGEDGIC
+1243 P
-1251 HGVYQHTGLFYLNG
+1251 
-1265 NTYYTIDGMV
+1265 
-1275 CFGLYLAEDGYYY
+1275 
-1288 YFGSGNYTAVKNT
+1288 T
-1301 RHWVSFPNDTGLA
+1301 RYA
-1314 QAFYDFDENG
+1314 ADENG
-1324 RMIID
+1324 VWQEHLTGPFDYKGETYYCVAGIIQE
-1329 NPDPSKNGIVNEDG
+1329 G
-1343 TLYYY
+1343 
-1348 VNGVRNYAGLIQ
+1348 AGLVR
-1360 IDGDYYYV
+1360 IDGDYYYFRTSTSTAV
-1368 NSSCKVVT
+1368 KARAYWITVT
-1376 SQRYWVSKTNDLLP
+1376 NGLLP
-1390 ATFYNFDADGKM
+1390 AGQYTFDADGKM
-1402 TDAPIPTPDPDP
+1402 VNPPIVTPDPDP
-1414 NPNPDPGVK
+1414 SP
-1423 NGIVN
+1423 
-1428 EDGELY
+1428 E
-1434 YYVNGVKTYAGL
+1434 
-1446 IKIDGDY
+1446 
-1453 YYVNSSCKVVTNC
+1453 
-1466 RYWISK
+1466 
-1472 TNDLL
+1472 
-1477 PATFYNF
+1477 
-1484 DADGKMTDAPIPTP
+1484 
-1498 DPDPNPNP
+1498 
-1506 DPEVKNGIVS
+1506 PEVKNGIVA
-1516 EDGELY
+1516 E
-1522 YYVNGVKTYAGL
+1522 NG
-1534 IQIDGDYYYVN
+1534 
-1545 SSCKVVTNQR
+1545 S
-1555 YWISKTNDLL
+1555 
-1565 PATFYT
+1565 
-1571 FGADGKMTD
+1571 
-1580 APIPTPEPDPEL
+1580 
-1592 KNGIVS
+1592 
-1598 EDGEL
+1598 
-1603 YYYVNGVK
+1603 
-1611 TYAGLI
+1611 
-1617 QIDGDYY
+1617 
-1624 YVNSSCKVV
+1624 
-1633 TNQRYWISKTNDL
+1633 
-1646 LPATFY
+1646 
-1652 NFDADGKMTDAPIP
+1652 
-1666 TPEPDPELKNGIV
+1666 
-1679 SEDGELY
+1679 
-1686 YYVNGVKTYAG
+1686 
-1697 LIQIDGDY
+1697 
-1705 YYVNSSCKV
+1705 
-1714 VTNQRYWISKTN
+1714 
-1726 DLLPATFYTFGADG
+1726 
-1740 KMTDAPIPTPDPD
+1740 
-1753 PVDPAKNGIVSED
+1753 
-1766 GELYYYVD
+1766 LYYYVD
-1774 GVKTYAGLI
+1774 GVLTGAGLI
-1783 KIDGDYYYVNSSCKV
+1783 RLNGDYYYVRTSNCEVVHGRSYWV
-1798 ITNQRYW
+1798 TDTNG
-1805 ISKTNDLLPATF
+1805 LLPAGPYTF
-1817 YTFGADGKMVK
+1817 GTDGKMINPPVVDPTPDPDPEPEPTPDPDPTPDVKNGIVAENGSLYYYVDGVLTGVGLIRLNGDYYYVKTSNCEVVHGRSYWVTDTNGLLPAGPYTFGADGKMVK

>member
-6 VKRHL
+6 MKRHL

-104 CGKENTAFTAY
+104 CGKENTAFTTY

-130 KNINNFT
+130 KNLGNFT

-177 WAGDITDLMYCAENV
+177 WAGDIADLMFCAENV
-192 DIADKVDTTET
+192 DIPEKVDTTET
-203 DVDTLAANLRARY
+203 DVDILAANIRTKY
-216 LGVDYGTLNE
+216 LGVDYGTLNS

-497 DGTAMIGSSSDYA
+497 DGTAMIGGPSDYA
-510 AYKDQIQEA
+510 AYQDQIQEA

-636 PVSTEL
+636 PVSTEF

-664 SGVSASGSA
+664 SGVSVSGSA
-673 AELPADI
+673 AELPANL

-737 NAIYGDSVCLPLVA
+737 NAIYGDSVRLPLVA

-828 NATGGDRTFA
+828 NATSGDRTFA

-875 LDMMTIKMPEKLKP
+875 LDMMTIKMPEKLEP

-995 TLTITNAGSI
+995 TLTITSAGSI

-1121 ELDGARYYAINGVA
+1121 ELDGAWYYAIKGVA

-1146 GENSYY
+1146 GSSAY
-1152 YFDKET
+1152 YFFSTKT
-1158 FKGLNGP
+1158 FQAVDGNQKIDGYNYVF
-1165 SRAFFENVTYTF
+1165 SNH
-1177 DNGKLLK
+1177 KLVRGDFVK
-1184 GEWLTTDQGT
+1184 DAGGTHYRWAGEWMCNKWLELDGK
-1194 KYYYG
+1194 KYYLGYG
-1199 PTFVQG
+1199 PNGYVQ
-1205 KWYTVEGEKYYF
+1205 
-1217 DPQGYRYTGL
+1217 TGIF
-1227 RYVKESY
+1227 
-1234 NHDDHIYWY
+1234 HIYEY
-1243 DFGEDGIC
+1243 PTRYAADEN
-1251 HGVYQHTGLFYLNG
+1251 GVWQEHLTGLFDYKG
-1265 NTYYTIDGMV
+1265 ETYYCVAG
-1275 CFGLYLAEDGYYY
+1275 
-1288 YFGSGNYTAVKNT
+1288 
-1301 RHWVSFPNDTGLA
+1301 
-1314 QAFYDFDENG
+1314 
-1324 RMIID
+1324 IIQE
-1329 NPDPSKNGIVNEDG
+1329 G
-1343 TLYYY
+1343 
-1348 VNGVRNYAGLIQ
+1348 AGLVR
-1360 IDGDYYYV
+1360 IDGDYYYFRTSTSTAV
-1368 NSSCKVVT
+1368 KARAYWITVT
-1376 SQRYWVSKTNDLLP
+1376 NGLLP
-1390 ATFYNFDADGKM
+1390 TGQYTFDADGKM
-1402 TDAPIPTPDPDP
+1402 VNPPIVTPDPDP
-1414 NPNPDPGVK
+1414 SPEPGVK
-1423 NGIVN
+1423 NGIVA
-1428 EDGELY
+1428 E
-1434 YYVNGVKTYAGL
+1434 NG
-1446 IKIDGDY
+1446 
-1453 YYVNSSCKVVTNC
+1453 S
-1466 RYWISK
+1466 
-1472 TNDLL
+1472 
-1477 PATFYNF
+1477 
-1484 DADGKMTDAPIPTP
+1484 
-1498 DPDPNPNP
+1498 
-1506 DPEVKNGIVS
+1506 
-1516 EDGELY
+1516 
-1522 YYVNGVKTYAGL
+1522 
-1534 IQIDGDYYYVN
+1534 
-1545 SSCKVVTNQR
+1545 
-1555 YWISKTNDLL
+1555 
-1565 PATFYT
+1565 
-1571 FGADGKMTD
+1571 
-1580 APIPTPEPDPEL
+1580 
-1592 KNGIVS
+1592 
-1598 EDGEL
+1598 
-1603 YYYVNGVK
+1603 
-1611 TYAGLI
+1611 
-1617 QIDGDYY
+1617 
-1624 YVNSSCKVV
+1624 
-1633 TNQRYWISKTNDL
+1633 
-1646 LPATFY
+1646 
-1652 NFDADGKMTDAPIP
+1652 
-1666 TPEPDPELKNGIV
+1666 
-1679 SEDGELY
+1679 
-1686 YYVNGVKTYAG
+1686 
-1697 LIQIDGDY
+1697 
-1705 YYVNSSCKV
+1705 
-1714 VTNQRYWISKTN
+1714 
-1726 DLLPATFYTFGADG
+1726 
-1740 KMTDAPIPTPDPD
+1740 
-1753 PVDPAKNGIVSED
+1753 
-1766 GELYYYVD
+1766 LYYYVD
-1774 GVKTYAGLI
+1774 GVLTGVGLI
-1783 KIDGDYYYVNSSCKV
+1783 RLNGDYYYVKTSNCEVVHGRSYWV
-1798 ITNQRYW
+1798 TDTNG
-1805 ISKTNDLLPATF
+1805 LLPAGSYTF
-1817 YTFGADGKMVK
+1817 GTDGKMINPPVVDPTPDPDPEPEPTPDPDPTPDVKNGIVAENGSLYYYVDGVLTGVGLIRLNGDYYYVKTSNCEVVHGRSYWVTDTNGLLPAGSYTFGTDGKMINPPVVDPTPDPDPEPEPTPDPDPTPDVKNGIVAENGSLYYYEDGVLTGAGLIRLNGDYYYVKTSNCEVVHGRSYWVTDTNGLLPAGPYTFGADGKMVK

>member
-1 MTSRL
+1 MARGTM
-6 VKRHL
+6 KRYL
-11 SLCLVLVMLLTAML
+11 SMCLVVVMLLTTLL
-25 PVSVFAAGSN
+25 PVGVYAA
-35 DEGSAASG
+35 DDSAIEDTATNYEEPVASELEDVSIELEDQKTEQ
-43 GNAAA
+43 ADDTSAD
-48 TTMIS
+48 TEIS

-77 GEDANALII
+77 GENANALII

-130 KNINNFT
+130 KNLGNFT

-203 DVDTLAANLRARY
+203 DVDTLAANIRARY
-216 LGVDYGTLNE
+216 LGVDYGTLNS

-278 TNRLGGMVT
+278 TNRLDGMVT
-287 KDGIRSKVLSTYT
+287 KDGIRSKVMSTYT

-317 PNCETLRKACCYAFA
+317 SNYETLRKACCYAFA

-350 DPVDPDPKPEPK
+350 DPDPEPDPEP
-362 PDNAYY
+362 DDAYY

-398 YYIATADIAREDVSI
+398 YYIATADISRDDVSI
-413 HANYHDNDPSQG
+413 HANYHANDPSQG

-430 VSDQMAAAQKRHSD
+430 VSDQMTAAQKRHSD
-444 PSDAANYVEHYNA
+444 PADTANYVEHYNA

-466 NMTTGAPGGALVM
+466 NMTTGAPSGALVM
-479 DGVEYH
+479 EGVEYH
-485 GGTSENFFAILK
+485 SGASANFFAILK

-526 VKDGKPVVTSA
+526 VKDGKSVVTSA

-545 SRTCVGITAEGKVIM
+545 SRTCVGITAEGKVVL

-636 PVSTEL
+636 PVSTEF

-651 DYLTSGATVRLVA
+651 DYLTSGATVRLIA
-664 SGVSASGSA
+664 SGVSVSGSA

-693 EDGVFTAVKKGSV
+693 EGGVFTAVKKGSV

-737 NAIYGDSVCLPLVA
+737 NAIYGDSVRLPLVA

-788 SEGSGLRNVTITA
+788 SEASGLRNVTITA

-828 NATGGDRTFA
+828 NATSGDRTFA
-838 WTREVSNAEYLPG
+838 WTRDVSNAEYLPG

-875 LDMMTIKMPEKLKP
+875 LDMMTIKVPEKLEP

-911 AERVSPKTEVTV
+911 AERVSSKTEVTV

-929 NVDVDISNL
+929 NVAVDISNL

-944 FRLTSASM
+944 FRLTSASL

-968 QAIDPETAN
+968 QAIDPDTAN
-977 PICILSGVKM
+977 PICILSGVQLS
-987 TAKNGANQ
+987 AKDGAQWDADQCLSIENS
-995 TLTITNAGSI
+995 GSV

-1031 YPYEEPENVTHP
+1031 YPYEEPENTTHP
-1043 KGGHFY
+1043 CGGHFY
-1049 CESYQKFTDKFILD
+1049 CESYQEFTDRFILD
-1063 GTVWSGWKQINGATY
+1063 NGSWSGWKTVNGASY
-1078 YFVDNVAVKGV
+1078 YFVENNALKGI

-1110 GACEGKVTGLF
+1110 GACEGKVTGLI
-1121 ELDGARYYAINGVA
+1121 EVDGAWYYAINGVA

-1146 GENSYY
+1146 GNNGYY
-1152 YFDKET
+1152 YFDPET
-1158 FKGLNGP
+1158 FQGLNGEN
-1165 SRAFFENVTYTF
+1165 SSFFPNVTYQF
-1177 DNGKLLK
+1177 ENGKLVK
-1184 GEWLTTDQGT
+1184 GAWLATDHG
-1194 KYYYG
+1194 KRYYYG
-1199 PTFVQG
+1199 PGFVQG
-1205 KWYTVEGEKYYF
+1205 KWYTIEGNLYF
-1217 DPQGYRYTGL
+1217 FNQNGYRYEGL
-1227 RYVKESY
+1227 RYVKLRD
-1234 NHDDHIYWY
+1234 NHDDPIYWY

-1265 NTYYTIDGMV
+1265 NTYYTINGMV
-1275 CFGLYLAEDGYYY
+1275 CNGLYLADDGYYY
-1288 YFGSGNYTAVKNT
+1288 YFGSVDYTAVKNT
-1301 RHWVSFPNDTGLA
+1301 RHWVSYPNDTGFA
-1314 QAFYDFDENG
+1314 PAFYSFDEDG

-1329 NPDPSKNGIVNEDG
+1329 TPDPSKDGIVNEDG
-1343 TLYYY
+1343 ELYYY
-1348 VNGVRNYAGLIQ
+1348 VNGVRFYAGLIQ

-1376 SQRYWVSKTNDLLP
+1376 NQRYWVSKTNDLLP
-1390 ATFYNFDADGKM
+1390 AGFYNFDVDGKM

-1414 NPNPDPGVK
+1414 D
-1423 NGIVN
+1423 
-1428 EDGELY
+1428 
-1434 YYVNGVKTYAGL
+1434 
-1446 IKIDGDY
+1446 
-1453 YYVNSSCKVVTNC
+1453 
-1466 RYWISK
+1466 
-1472 TNDLL
+1472 
-1477 PATFYNF
+1477 
-1484 DADGKMTDAPIPTP
+1484 
-1498 DPDPNPNP
+1498 PNP
-1506 DPEVKNGIVS
+1506 DPEVKNGIVN

-1545 SSCKVVTNQR
+1545 SYCKVITNQR
-1555 YWISKTNDLL
+1555 YWVSKTNDLL
-1565 PATFYT
+1565 PA
-1571 FGADGKMTD
+1571 A
-1580 APIPTPEPDPEL
+1580 
-1592 KNGIVS
+1592 
-1598 EDGEL
+1598 
-1603 YYYVNGVK
+1603 
-1611 TYAGLI
+1611 
-1617 QIDGDYY
+1617 
-1624 YVNSSCKVV
+1624 
-1633 TNQRYWISKTNDL
+1633 
-1646 LPATFY
+1646 FY

-1666 TPEPDPELKNGIV
+1666 TPDPDPN
-1679 SEDGELY
+1679 
-1686 YYVNGVKTYAG
+1686 
-1697 LIQIDGDY
+1697 
-1705 YYVNSSCKV
+1705 
-1714 VTNQRYWISKTN
+1714 
-1726 DLLPATFYTFGADG
+1726 
-1740 KMTDAPIPTPDPD
+1740 PDPD
-1753 PVDPAKNGIVSED
+1753 PEVKNGIVSED

-1783 KIDGDYYYVNSSCKV
+1783 QIDGDYYYVNSYCKV
-1798 ITNQRYW
+1798 ITSQRYW
-1805 ISKTNDLLPATF
+1805 VSKTNNLLPATF
-1817 YTFGADGKMVK
+1817 YTFGADGKMVR